1 MIEKDERFILAE
13 RYVEET
19 GVSVFLTGKAG
30 TGKTTFL
37 KEIVRQTSKRF
48 AVVAPTGVAAINA
61 GGVTIHSFFQLPL
74 CPYLPDVKEL
84 VTEYQMPE
92 RMRSLRKE
100 RVKILRTLDLLIIDE
115 ISMVRADI
123 LDAIDDIL
131 KRYRRNDKPFG
142 GVQVLMIGDIQQLPP
157 VVKESERPY
166 MEQVYSS
173 PFFFNSKVLQRLPY
187 VTIQLEKVHR
197 QSDRIFLDILN
208 EVRSGMP
215 SDAALNELNKRLDPG
230 FVPPEDERWIRLTTH
245 NAQADSV
252 NSAKMNALQ
261 TDEATF
267 EAQVEGIFPENAYP
281 AETQL
286 HLKEGAQVM
295 FVRNDT
301 SGEARYYNGKI
312 ATVEKVK
319 PQLIVK
325 DETGESIVVTTE
337 KWENIRYGLN
347 EETGEIEGIVDG
359 TFEQVPLRPAWAVT
373 IHKSQGLTF
382 DHVIIDAGAAFS
394 FGQVYVALS
403 RCRTLEGIVLTTPI
417 TRRCTFTSEEVAM
430 FESSRE
436 PAEEASLK
444 LPAMA
449 GEYFTSTLCDAFDLQ
464 RLRYLYNR
472 VNRIYQVNLS
482 NLYPD
487 QAGRFNTVGAGN
499 SDLAGV
505 LTEESGNKDRVTEAF
520 VGIRSL
526 SDTAQKFQKQ
536 LRYIAST
543 IHSGAV
549 EDFPLLK
556 ERVTKACEYFR
567 KELRPLASFA
577 APLTLIEIDDKE
589 VKKAFKSASEEFL
602 SELRF
607 RLALYET
614 VLSDGFSTKAFHKLK
629 TDNELAEERSLKAL
643 VRSLISP
650 QKKASDSEKSLRQAQ
665 RPEGQHNQRPE
676 RQSVGEPVEP
686 LALRQ
691 AQGPIAD
698 GEPVE
703 PSDLR
708 KAQGAIADGS
718 TSSPSTIQQAQGPDE
733 DQSTYTGSQHPELV
747 QALIDWRREKYQNE
761 NVPAYIILHQKTL
774 LAIAD
779 IAPTTKEELL
789 AVKGFG
795 KSKCDKYGDEILEI
809 VRKAIKTIS

>member
-1 MIEKDERFILAE
+1 MIEKDERFTLAE

-100 RVKILRTLDLLIIDE
+100 RVRILRTLDLLIIDE

-123 LDAIDDIL
+123 LDAIDDTL
-131 KRYRRNDKPFG
+131 KRYRRNDRPFG
-142 GVQVLMIGDIQQLPP
+142 GVQLLMIGDIQQLPP

-173 PFFFNSKVLQRLPY
+173 PFFFNSKVLQRLPF
-187 VTIQLEKVHR
+187 VTVELEKVHR
-197 QSDRIFLDILN
+197 QSDRLFLDILN

-215 SDAALNELNKRLDPG
+215 GDAALNELNKRLFPG
-230 FVPPEDERWIRLTTH
+230 FVPPEGERWIRLTTH

-252 NSAKMNALQ
+252 NEAKMNALE
-261 TDEATF
+261 TEEATF
-267 EAQVEGIFPENAYP
+267 EAQIEGIFPENAYP
-281 AETQL
+281 AETRL
-286 HLKEGAQVM
+286 RLREGAQVM

-301 SGEARYYNGKI
+301 SGEGRYYNGKI
-312 ATVEKVK
+312 ATVKKVK
-319 PQLIVK
+319 PALIVE
-325 DETGESIVVTTE
+325 DESGESIEVNTE
-337 KWENIRYGLN
+337 RWENIRYGLN
-347 EETGEIEGIVDG
+347 EESGEIEGIVEG

-382 DHVIIDAGAAFS
+382 DQVIIDAGAAFS

-403 RCRTLEGIVLTTPI
+403 RCRTLEGIILTTPI
-417 TRRCTFTSEEVAM
+417 TRRCTFTSDEVST

-436 PAEEASLK
+436 PAEEARLK

-449 GEYFTSTLCDAFDLQ
+449 NEYFTSTLCEAFDLQ

-499 SDLAGV
+499 AAQVGGMFDSSDG
-505 LTEESGNKDRVTEAF
+505 SGKSAPQPFE
-520 VGIRSL
+520 GIRSL

-536 LRYIAST
+536 IRYIAAS
-543 IHSGAV
+543 IHSGAPD
-549 EDFPLLK
+549 DFPLLR
-556 ERVTKACEYFR
+556 ERVTKACEYFTTQF
-567 KELRPLASFA
+567 RPLASFA
-577 APLTLIEIDDKE
+577 APLTLVEIDDKE
-589 VKKAFKSASEEFL
+589 VRKAFKAASEEFL
-602 SELRF
+602 AELRF
-607 RLALYET
+607 RMTLYET
-614 VLSDGFSTKAFHKLK
+614 ILSEGFSTKAYHKLK
-629 TDNELAEERSLKAL
+629 TDNELSDARSLKAL
-643 VRSLISP
+643 VRSLISTP
-650 QKKASDSEKSLRQAQ
+650 EKASASKESIQQAQ
-665 RPEGQHNQRPE
+665 RPDA
-676 RQSVGEPVEP
+676 VGEPVEP
-686 LALRQ
+686 SALRQ
-691 AQGPIAD
+691 VREPD
-698 GEPVE
+698 GE
-703 PSDLR
+703 S
-708 KAQGAIADGS
+708 A
-718 TSSPSTIQQAQGPDE
+718 
-733 DQSTYTGSQHPELV
+733 TYTGSIHPELA
-747 QALIDWRREKYQNE
+747 QALVDWRREKYQKD
-761 NVPAYIILHQKTL
+761 NVPAFMILHQKTL

-779 IAPTTKEELL
+779 LAPTTKEELL
-789 AVKGFG
+789 SVKGFG
-795 KSKCDKYGDEILEI
+795 KSKCEKYGEEILEI
-809 VRKAIKTIS
+809 IRTAMNNPSS

>member
-1 MIEKDERFILAE
+1 MIERDERFTLAE

-131 KRYRRNDKPFG
+131 KRYRRNDRPFG
-142 GVQVLMIGDIQQLPP
+142 GVQLLMIGDIQQLPP
-157 VVKESERPY
+157 VVRESERPF

-208 EVRSGMP
+208 EVRSGRP
-215 SDAALNELNKRLDPG
+215 SEWALSELNKRLDPG
-230 FVPPEDERWIRLTTH
+230 FVPPENERWIRLTTH

-252 NSAKMNALQ
+252 NEAKMNALK

-286 HLKEGAQVM
+286 RLRVGAQVM

-319 PQLIVK
+319 PQLIVQ
-325 DETGESIVVTTE
+325 DESGDRIEVTTE

-417 TRRCTFTSEEVAM
+417 TRRCTFTSEEVTA

-436 PAEEASLK
+436 PADEVRLK
-444 LPAMA
+444 LPAMSN
-449 GEYFTSTLCDAFDLQ
+449 EYFTSTLCDAFDLQ

-499 SDLAGV
+499 AAQVGGMFDSSDG
-505 LTEESGNKDRVTEAF
+505 SGKSAPQPFE
-520 VGIRSL
+520 GIRSL

-536 LRYIAST
+536 IRYIAAS
-543 IHSGAV
+543 IHSGAPD
-549 EDFPLLK
+549 DFPLLR

-567 KELRPLASFA
+567 KELKPLALFA
-577 APLTLIEIDDKE
+577 SPLTLIEIDDKE
-589 VKKAFKSASEEFL
+589 IKKAFKAAAEEFL

-607 RLALYET
+607 RLTLYET
-614 VLSDGFSTKAFHKLK
+614 ILSEGFSTKEYHKLK
-629 TDNELAEERSLKAL
+629 ADNELSEARSLKAL
-643 VRSLISP
+643 ARSF
-650 QKKASDSEKSLRQAQ
+650 SEAAGGSLRQAQ
-665 RPEGQHNQRPE
+665 RPEGTARQVQRPC
-676 RQSVGEPVEP
+676 
-686 LALRQ
+686 
-691 AQGPIAD
+691 AD
-698 GEPVE
+698 GETVE
-703 PSDLR
+703 PPIAKQTQKPADRQSQEESD
-708 KAQGAIADGS
+708 
-718 TSSPSTIQQAQGPDE
+718 
-733 DQSTYTGSQHPELV
+733 TYTGSLHPELI
-747 QALIDWRREKYQNE
+747 QALIDWRREKYQKD

-779 IAPTTKEELL
+779 LAPTTREELL
-789 AVKGFG
+789 TVKGFG
-795 KSKCDKYGDEILEI
+795 KSKCDKYGDEILDVI
-809 VRKAIKTIS
+809 RQGLKSK

>member
-1 MIEKDERFILAE
+1 MIEKDERFTLAE

-131 KRYRRNDKPFG
+131 KRYRRNDRPFG
-142 GVQVLMIGDIQQLPP
+142 GVQLLMIGDIQQLPP
-157 VVKESERPY
+157 VVRESERPF

-173 PFFFNSKVLQRLPY
+173 PFFFNSKVLRRLPY

-197 QSDRIFLDILN
+197 QSDRMFLDILN
-208 EVRSGMP
+208 EVRSGTP
-215 SDAALNELNKRLDPG
+215 SAAALYELNKRLDPE
-230 FVPPEDERWIRLTTH
+230 FVPPDGERWIRLTTH

-252 NSAKMNALQ
+252 NEAKMNALDG
-261 TDEATF
+261 DEATF
-267 EAQVEGIFPENAYP
+267 EAQIDGIFPENAYP

-286 HLKEGAQVM
+286 RLRVGAQVM

-301 SGEARYYNGKI
+301 SGESRYYNGKI
-312 ATVEKVK
+312 ATVKKVK
-319 PQLIVK
+319 PQLIVE
-325 DETGESIVVTTE
+325 DERGEEIEVGTE
-337 KWENIRYGLN
+337 RWENIRYGLN
-347 EETGEIEGIVDG
+347 EETNEIEGIVDG
-359 TFEQVPLRPAWAVT
+359 TFEQIPLRPAWAVT

-394 FGQVYVALS
+394 FGQVYVAFS
-403 RCRTLEGIVLTTPI
+403 RCRTLDGIVLTTPI
-417 TRRCTFTSEEVAM
+417 TRRCTFTSEEVSA
-430 FESSRE
+430 FESSQE
-436 PAEEASLK
+436 TAEEAKLK

-449 GEYFTSTLCDAFDLQ
+449 NEYFTSTLCDAFDLQ

-472 VNRIYQVNLS
+472 VNRVYQVNLS

-487 QAGRFNTVGAGN
+487 QASRFNTVGAGR
-499 SDLAGV
+499 SDLTDKG
-505 LTEESGNKDRVTEAF
+505 EPFS
-520 VGIRSL
+520 GIRSL

-536 LRYIAST
+536 LRYIASQ
-543 IHSGAV
+543 IHSGAP
-549 EDFPLLK
+549 EDFPLLR
-556 ERVTKACEYFR
+556 ERITKACEYFTAQ
-567 KELRPLASFA
+567 LRPLAAFV

-589 VKKAFKSASEEFL
+589 TKKAFKAASEEFL

-607 RLALYET
+607 RLSLYET
-614 VLSDGFSTKAFHKLK
+614 ILADGFSTKSYHKLK
-629 TDNELAEERSLKAL
+629 TDNELSDERSLKSLA
-643 VRSLISP
+643 RSLT
-650 QKKASDSEKSLRQAQ
+650 QKTTVSE
-665 RPEGQHNQRPE
+665 PDP
-676 RQSVGEPVEP
+676 
-686 LALRQ
+686 ALRQ
-691 AQGPIAD
+691 AQGPNDTVQGPTKTVGEPAEPLSRRQTQGSTRPD

-703 PSDLR
+703 PSALR
-708 KAQGAIADGS
+708 QVQEPEEA
-718 TSSPSTIQQAQGPDE
+718 
-733 DQSTYTGSQHPELV
+733 TYTGSLHPELV
-747 QALIDWRREKYQNE
+747 QALIDWRRERYTKD
-761 NVPAYIILHQKTL
+761 NVPAYVILHQKTL

-779 IAPTTKEELL
+779 IAPATKEELL
-789 AVKGFG
+789 TIKGFG
-795 KSKCDKYGDEILEI
+795 KSKCDKYGDEILDVI
-809 VRKAIKTIS
+809 RKSCSAGH

>member
-1 MIEKDERFILAE
+1 MIEKDERFTLAE

-100 RVKILRTLDLLIIDE
+100 RVRILRTLDLLIIDE

-123 LDAIDDIL
+123 LDAIDDTL
-131 KRYRRNDKPFG
+131 KRYRRNDRPFG
-142 GVQVLMIGDIQQLPP
+142 GVQLLMIGDIQQLPP

-215 SDAALNELNKRLDPG
+215 GDAALNELNKRLFPG

-252 NSAKMNALQ
+252 NEAKMNALE
-261 TDEATF
+261 TEEATF
-267 EAQVEGIFPENAYP
+267 EAQIEGIFPENAYP
-281 AETQL
+281 AETRL
-286 HLKEGAQVM
+286 RLREGAQVM

-301 SGEARYYNGKI
+301 SGEGRYYNGKI
-312 ATVEKVK
+312 ATVKKVK
-319 PQLIVK
+319 PALIVE
-325 DETGESIVVTTE
+325 DESGESIEVNTE
-337 KWENIRYGLN
+337 RWENIRYGLN
-347 EETGEIEGIVDG
+347 EESGEIEGIVEG

-382 DHVIIDAGAAFS
+382 DQVIIDAGAAFS

-403 RCRTLEGIVLTTPI
+403 RCRTLEGIILTTPI
-417 TRRCTFTSEEVAM
+417 TRRCTFTSDEVST

-436 PAEEASLK
+436 PVEEARLK

-449 GEYFTSTLCDAFDLQ
+449 NEYFTSTLCDAFDLQ

-499 SDLAGV
+499 AAQVGGMFDSSDG
-505 LTEESGNKDRVTEAF
+505 SGKSAPQPFE
-520 VGIRSL
+520 GIRSL

-536 LRYIAST
+536 IRYIAAS
-543 IHSGAV
+543 IHSGAPD
-549 EDFPLLK
+549 DFPLLR

-577 APLTLIEIDDKE
+577 APLTLVEIDDKE
-589 VKKAFKSASEEFL
+589 VKKAFKAAAEEFL
-602 SELRF
+602 GELRF
-607 RLALYET
+607 RLTLFET
-614 VLSDGFSTKAFHKLK
+614 VLSEGFSTKEYHKLK
-629 TDNELAEERSLKAL
+629 ADNELSEARSLKAL
-643 VRSLISP
+643 ARSF
-650 QKKASDSEKSLRQAQ
+650 SEAAGGSLRQAQ
-665 RPEGQHNQRPE
+665 RPD
-676 RQSVGEPVEP
+676 
-686 LALRQ
+686 
-691 AQGPIAD
+691 AD

-703 PSDLR
+703 PSIA
-708 KAQGAIADGS
+708 KQTQKPADG
-718 TSSPSTIQQAQGPDE
+718 
-733 DQSTYTGSQHPELV
+733 QSQESDTYTGSLHPELI
-747 QALIDWRREKYQNE
+747 QALIDWRREKYQKD

-779 IAPTTKEELL
+779 LAPTTKEELL
-789 AVKGFG
+789 TVKGFG
-795 KSKCDKYGDEILEI
+795 KSKCDRYGDEILEVVQKGLKKI
-809 VRKAIKTIS
+809 

>member
-1 MIEKDERFILAE
+1 MIEKDERFTLAE

-123 LDAIDDIL
+123 MDAIDDIL
-131 KRYRRNDKPFG
+131 RRYRRNDRPFG
-142 GVQVLMIGDIQQLPP
+142 GVQLLMIGDIQQLPP
-157 VVKESERPY
+157 VVKESEKPY

-197 QSDRIFLDILN
+197 QSDKIFLDILN

-215 SDAALNELNKRLDPG
+215 SEAALQELNKRLNPR
-230 FVPPEDERWIRLTTH
+230 FMPPEDERWIRLTTH

-252 NSAKMNALQ
+252 NEAKMNALQ
-261 TDEATF
+261 TDEAAF

-281 AETQL
+281 AETRL
-286 HLKEGAQVM
+286 RLKEGAQVM

-325 DETGESIVVTTE
+325 DEAGESIVVTTE

-417 TRRCTFTSEEVAM
+417 TRRCTFTSEEVSA

-436 PAEEASLK
+436 PVTETSLK

-449 GEYFTSTLCDAFDLQ
+449 KEYFTSTLCDAFDLQ

-487 QAGRFNTVGAGN
+487 QADRFNTVGAGN
-499 SDLAGV
+499 SALTGLLAG
-505 LTEESGNKDRVTEAF
+505 ESGNNNESAPKTF

-536 LRYIAST
+536 LRHIAST
-543 IHSGAV
+543 IHSGAA
-549 EDFPLLK
+549 EDSPLLR
-556 ERVTKACEYFR
+556 ERVAKACEYFR
-567 KELRPLASFA
+567 KELKPLASFA

-589 VKKAFKSASEEFL
+589 VKKTFKAAAEEFL

-607 RLALYET
+607 HLTLYGTILA
-614 VLSDGFSTKAFHKLK
+614 DGFSTKAYHKLK
-629 TDNELAEERSLKAL
+629 TDNELSDAKSLKTLA
-643 VRSLISP
+643 RSF
-650 QKKASDSEKSLRQAQ
+650 SETSAGTLRQAQ
-665 RPEGQHNQRPE
+665 RPDE
-676 RQSVGEPVEP
+676 
-686 LALRQ
+686 
-691 AQGPIAD
+691 
-698 GEPVE
+698 
-703 PSDLR
+703 SDTYS
-708 KAQGAIADGS
+708 GS
-718 TSSPSTIQQAQGPDE
+718 I
-733 DQSTYTGSQHPELV
+733 HPELA
-747 QALIDWRREKYQNE
+747 QALVDWRREKYKKD
-761 NVPAYIILHQKTL
+761 NVPAYVILHQKTL

-795 KSKCDKYGDEILEI
+795 KSKCEIYGDEILEI
-809 VRKAIKTIS
+809 VRKTTETAS

>member
-1 MIEKDERFILAE
+1 MIEKDERFTLAE

-131 KRYRRNDKPFG
+131 KRYRRNDRPFG
-142 GVQVLMIGDIQQLPP
+142 GVQLLMIGDIQQLPP
-157 VVKESERPY
+157 VVRESERPF

-208 EVRSGMP
+208 EVRSGRP
-215 SDAALNELNKRLDPG
+215 SEWALSELNKRLDPG
-230 FVPPEDERWIRLTTH
+230 FVPPENERWIRLTTH

-252 NSAKMNALQ
+252 NEAKMNALK

-267 EAQVEGIFPENAYP
+267 EAQIEGIFPENAYP

-286 HLKEGAQVM
+286 RLRVGAQVM

-325 DETGESIVVTTE
+325 DESGDRIEVTTE

-347 EETGEIEGIVDG
+347 EETGEIEGIVEG

-417 TRRCTFTSEEVAM
+417 TRRCTFTSEEVTA

-436 PAEEASLK
+436 PADEVRLK
-444 LPAMA
+444 LPAMSN
-449 GEYFTSTLCDAFDLQ
+449 EYFTSTLCDAFDLQ

-487 QAGRFNTVGAGN
+487 QAGRFNTVGAGM
-499 SDLAGV
+499 SDQIGE
-505 LTEESGNKDRVTEAF
+505 TESQQSSEASGKDNPKTFA
-520 VGIRSL
+520 GIRSL
-526 SDTAQKFQKQ
+526 SDTAQRFQKQ
-536 LRYIAST
+536 LRYIAAS
-543 IHSGAV
+543 IHSGAP
-549 EDFPLLK
+549 EDLPLLR

-577 APLTLIEIDDKE
+577 APLTLVEIDDKE
-589 VKKAFKSASEEFL
+589 VKKAFKAAAEEFL
-602 SELRF
+602 NELRF
-607 RLALYET
+607 RLTLYET
-614 VLSDGFSTKAFHKLK
+614 VLSEGFSTKAYHKLK
-629 TDNELAEERSLKAL
+629 TDNELSEARSLKAL
-643 VRSLISP
+643 ARSF
-650 QKKASDSEKSLRQAQ
+650 SETTGGSLRQAQ
-665 RPEGQHNQRPE
+665 RPEGQTGDAQQHSSKSSAPQTQR
-676 RQSVGEPVEP
+676 SD
-686 LALRQ
+686 
-691 AQGPIAD
+691 AD

-703 PSDLR
+703 PPVRGQTQKPADRQSQESD
-708 KAQGAIADGS
+708 
-718 TSSPSTIQQAQGPDE
+718 
-733 DQSTYTGSQHPELV
+733 TYTGSLHPELV
-747 QALIDWRREKYQNE
+747 QALIDWRREKYQKD

-779 IAPTTKEELL
+779 LAPTTREELL
-789 AVKGFG
+789 TVKGFG
-795 KSKCDKYGDEILEI
+795 KSKCEKYGEEILEVVQKGLKKI
-809 VRKAIKTIS
+809 

>member
-1 MIEKDERFILAE
+1 MIEKDERFTLAE

-100 RVKILRTLDLLIIDE
+100 RVRILRTLDLLIIDE

-123 LDAIDDIL
+123 LDAIDDTL
-131 KRYRRNDKPFG
+131 KRYRRNDRPFG
-142 GVQVLMIGDIQQLPP
+142 GVQLLMIGDIQQLPP

-173 PFFFNSKVLQRLPY
+173 PFFFNSKVLQRLPF
-187 VTIQLEKVHR
+187 VTVELEKVHR
-197 QSDRIFLDILN
+197 QSDRLFLDILN

-215 SDAALNELNKRLDPG
+215 GDAALNELNKRLFPG

-252 NSAKMNALQ
+252 NEAKMNALE
-261 TDEATF
+261 TEEATF
-267 EAQVEGIFPENAYP
+267 EAQIEGIFPENAYP

-286 HLKEGAQVM
+286 RLRVGAQVM

-312 ATVEKVK
+312 ATVKKVK
-319 PQLIVK
+319 PALIVE
-325 DETGESIVVTTE
+325 DESGESIEVNTE
-337 KWENIRYGLN
+337 RWENIRYGLN
-347 EETGEIEGIVDG
+347 EESGEIEGIVEG

-382 DHVIIDAGAAFS
+382 DQVIIDAGAAFS

-403 RCRTLEGIVLTTPI
+403 RCRTLEGIILTTPI
-417 TRRCTFTSEEVAM
+417 TRRCTFTSDEVST

-436 PAEEASLK
+436 PAEEARLK

-449 GEYFTSTLCDAFDLQ
+449 NEYFTSTLCEAFDLQ

-499 SDLAGV
+499 AAQVGGMFDSSDG
-505 LTEESGNKDRVTEAF
+505 SGKSAPQPFE
-520 VGIRSL
+520 GIRSL

-536 LRYIAST
+536 LRYITST
-543 IHSGAV
+543 IHSGAPD
-549 EDFPLLK
+549 DFPLLR
-556 ERVTKACEYFR
+556 ERVTKACEYFTTQF
-567 KELRPLASFA
+567 RPLASFA
-577 APLTLIEIDDKE
+577 APLTLVEIDDKE
-589 VKKAFKSASEEFL
+589 VRKAFKAASEEFL
-602 SELRF
+602 AELRF
-607 RLALYET
+607 RMTLYET
-614 VLSDGFSTKAFHKLK
+614 ILSEGFSTKAYHKLK
-629 TDNELAEERSLKAL
+629 TDNELSDARSLKAL
-643 VRSLISP
+643 VRSLISTP
-650 QKKASDSEKSLRQAQ
+650 EKASASKESIQQAQ
-665 RPEGQHNQRPE
+665 RPDA
-676 RQSVGEPVEP
+676 VGEPVEP
-686 LALRQ
+686 SALRQ
-691 AQGPIAD
+691 VREPD
-698 GEPVE
+698 GE
-703 PSDLR
+703 S
-708 KAQGAIADGS
+708 A
-718 TSSPSTIQQAQGPDE
+718 
-733 DQSTYTGSQHPELV
+733 TYTGSIHPELA
-747 QALIDWRREKYQNE
+747 QALVDWRREKYQKD
-761 NVPAYIILHQKTL
+761 NVPAFMILHQKTL

-779 IAPTTKEELL
+779 LAPTTKEELL
-789 AVKGFG
+789 SVKGFG
-795 KSKCDKYGDEILEI
+795 KSKCEKYGEEILEI
-809 VRKAIKTIS
+809 IRTAMNNPSS

>member
-1 MIEKDERFILAE
+1 MIEKDERFKLAE

-100 RVKILRTLDLLIIDE
+100 RVRILRTLDLLIIDE

-123 LDAIDDIL
+123 LDAIDDTL
-131 KRYRRNDKPFG
+131 KRYRRNDRPFG
-142 GVQVLMIGDIQQLPP
+142 GVQLLMIGDIQQLPP

-173 PFFFNSKVLQRLPY
+173 PFFFNSKVLQRLPF
-187 VTIQLEKVHR
+187 VTVELEKVHR
-197 QSDRIFLDILN
+197 QSDRLFLDILN

-215 SDAALNELNKRLDPG
+215 GDAALNELNKRLFPG

-252 NSAKMNALQ
+252 NEAKMNALE
-261 TDEATF
+261 TEEATF
-267 EAQVEGIFPENAYP
+267 EAQIEGIFPENAYP

-286 HLKEGAQVM
+286 RLRVGAQVM

-312 ATVEKVK
+312 ATVKKVK
-319 PQLIVK
+319 PALIVE
-325 DETGESIVVTTE
+325 DESGESIEVNTE
-337 KWENIRYGLN
+337 RWENIRYGLN
-347 EETGEIEGIVDG
+347 EESGEIEGIVEG

-382 DHVIIDAGAAFS
+382 DQVIIDAGAAFS

-403 RCRTLEGIVLTTPI
+403 RCRTLEGIILTTPI
-417 TRRCTFTSEEVAM
+417 TRRCTFTSDEVST

-436 PAEEASLK
+436 PAEEARLK

-449 GEYFTSTLCDAFDLQ
+449 NEYFTSTLCDAFDLQ

-499 SDLAGV
+499 AAQVGGMFDSSDG
-505 LTEESGNKDRVTEAF
+505 SGKSAPQPFE
-520 VGIRSL
+520 GIRSL

-536 LRYIAST
+536 IRYIAAS
-543 IHSGAV
+543 IHSGAPD
-549 EDFPLLK
+549 DFPLLR
-556 ERVTKACEYFR
+556 ERVTKACEYFTTQF
-567 KELRPLASFA
+567 RPLASFA
-577 APLTLIEIDDKE
+577 APLTLVEIDDKE
-589 VKKAFKSASEEFL
+589 VRKAFKAASEEFL
-602 SELRF
+602 AELRF
-607 RLALYET
+607 RMTLYET
-614 VLSDGFSTKAFHKLK
+614 ILSEGFSTKAYHKLK
-629 TDNELAEERSLKAL
+629 TDNELSDARSLKAL
-643 VRSLISP
+643 VRSLISTP
-650 QKKASDSEKSLRQAQ
+650 EKASASNESIQQAQ
-665 RPEGQHNQRPE
+665 RPDA
-676 RQSVGEPVEP
+676 VGEPVEP
-686 LALRQ
+686 SALRQ
-691 AQGPIAD
+691 VREPG
-698 GEPVE
+698 GE
-703 PSDLR
+703 S
-708 KAQGAIADGS
+708 A
-718 TSSPSTIQQAQGPDE
+718 
-733 DQSTYTGSQHPELV
+733 TYTGSIHPELA
-747 QALIDWRREKYQNE
+747 QALVDWRREKYQKD
-761 NVPAYIILHQKTL
+761 NVPAFMILHQKTL

-779 IAPTTKEELL
+779 LAPTTKEELL
-789 AVKGFG
+789 SVKGFG
-795 KSKCDKYGDEILEI
+795 KSKCEKYGEEILEI
-809 VRKAIKTIS
+809 IRTAMNNPSS

>member
-1 MIEKDERFILAE
+1 MIERDERFTLAE

-131 KRYRRNDKPFG
+131 KRYRRNDRPFG
-142 GVQVLMIGDIQQLPP
+142 GVQLLMIGDIQQLPP
-157 VVKESERPY
+157 VVRESERPF

-208 EVRSGMP
+208 EVRSGRP
-215 SDAALNELNKRLDPG
+215 SEWALSELNKRLDPG
-230 FVPPEDERWIRLTTH
+230 FVPPENERWIRLTTH

-252 NSAKMNALQ
+252 NEAKMNALK

-286 HLKEGAQVM
+286 RLRVGAQVM

-325 DETGESIVVTTE
+325 DESGDRIEVTTE

-417 TRRCTFTSEEVAM
+417 TQRCTFTSEEVTA

-436 PAEEASLK
+436 PADEVRLK
-444 LPAMA
+444 LPSMSN
-449 GEYFTSTLCDAFDLQ
+449 EYFTSTLCDAFDLQ

-487 QAGRFNTVGAGN
+487 QACRFNTVGAGI
-499 SDLAGV
+499 SEPVGETAPQQD
-505 LTEESGNKDRVTEAF
+505 SGKDNQKTFA
-520 VGIRSL
+520 GIRSL

-536 LRYIAST
+536 IRYIAAS
-543 IHSGAV
+543 IHSGAPD
-549 EDFPLLK
+549 DFPLLR

-567 KELRPLASFA
+567 EELKPLALFA
-577 APLTLIEIDDKE
+577 SPLTLIEIDDKE
-589 VKKAFKSASEEFL
+589 IKKTFKAAAEEFL

-607 RLALYET
+607 RLTLYET
-614 VLSDGFSTKAFHKLK
+614 ILSEGFSTKEYHKLK
-629 TDNELAEERSLKAL
+629 ADNELSDERSLKAL

-650 QKKASDSEKSLRQAQ
+650 QVKSSASETSPRQVQRPEGTARQAQ
-665 RPEGQHNQRPE
+665 RPNADDELVEPPIAKQTQKPAD
-676 RQSVGEPVEP
+676 RQSQEE
-686 LALRQ
+686 
-691 AQGPIAD
+691 
-698 GEPVE
+698 
-703 PSDLR
+703 SD
-708 KAQGAIADGS
+708 A
-718 TSSPSTIQQAQGPDE
+718 
-733 DQSTYTGSQHPELV
+733 YTGSLHPELI
-747 QALIDWRREKYQNE
+747 QALIDWRREKYQKG

-779 IAPTTKEELL
+779 LAPTTKEELL
-789 AVKGFG
+789 TVKGFG
-795 KSKCDKYGDEILEI
+795 KSKCDRYGDEILDVI
-809 VRKAIKTIS
+809 RQSLKNK

>member
-1 MIEKDERFILAE
+1 MIEKDERFTLAE

-30 TGKTTFL
+30 TGKTTCL

-100 RVKILRTLDLLIIDE
+100 RVRILRTLDLLIIDE

-123 LDAIDDIL
+123 LDAIDDTL
-131 KRYRRNDKPFG
+131 KRYRRNDRPFG
-142 GVQVLMIGDIQQLPP
+142 GVQLLMIGDIQQLPP

-173 PFFFNSKVLQRLPY
+173 PFFFNSKILQRLSF
-187 VTIQLEKVHR
+187 VTVELEKVHR
-197 QSDRIFLDILN
+197 QSDRLFLDILN

-215 SDAALNELNKRLDPG
+215 GDAALNELNKRLFPG

-252 NSAKMNALQ
+252 NEAKMNALE
-261 TDEATF
+261 TEEATF
-267 EAQVEGIFPENAYP
+267 EAQIEGIFPENAYP
-281 AETQL
+281 AETRL
-286 HLKEGAQVM
+286 RLREGAQVM

-301 SGEARYYNGKI
+301 SGEGRYYNGKI
-312 ATVEKVK
+312 ATVKKVK
-319 PQLIVK
+319 PALIVE
-325 DETGESIVVTTE
+325 DESGESIEVNTE
-337 KWENIRYGLN
+337 RWENIRYGLN
-347 EETGEIEGIVDG
+347 EESGEIEGIVEG

-382 DHVIIDAGAAFS
+382 DQVIIDAGAAFS

-403 RCRTLEGIVLTTPI
+403 RCRTLEGIILTTPI
-417 TRRCTFTSEEVAM
+417 TRRCTFTSDEVST

-436 PAEEASLK
+436 PAEEARLK

-449 GEYFTSTLCDAFDLQ
+449 NEYFTSTLCDAFDLQ

-482 NLYPD
+482 NLYPN

-499 SDLAGV
+499 AAQVGGMFDSSDG
-505 LTEESGNKDRVTEAF
+505 SGKSAPQPFE
-520 VGIRSL
+520 GIRSL

-536 LRYIAST
+536 LRYITST
-543 IHSGAV
+543 IHSGTAEEV
-549 EDFPLLK
+549 PLLRD
-556 ERVTKACEYFR
+556 RVTKACEYFTTQF
-567 KELRPLASFA
+567 RPLASFA
-577 APLTLIEIDDKE
+577 APLTLVEIDDKE
-589 VKKAFKSASEEFL
+589 VRKAFKAASEEFL
-602 SELRF
+602 AELRF
-607 RLALYET
+607 RMTLYET
-614 VLSDGFSTKAFHKLK
+614 ILSEGFSTKAYHKLN
-629 TDNELAEERSLKAL
+629 TDNELSDARSLKAL
-643 VRSLISP
+643 VRSLISTP
-650 QKKASDSEKSLRQAQ
+650 EKASASKESIQQAQ
-665 RPEGQHNQRPE
+665 RPDA
-676 RQSVGEPVEP
+676 VGEPVEP
-686 LALRQ
+686 SALRQ
-691 AQGPIAD
+691 VREPG
-698 GEPVE
+698 GE
-703 PSDLR
+703 S
-708 KAQGAIADGS
+708 A
-718 TSSPSTIQQAQGPDE
+718 
-733 DQSTYTGSQHPELV
+733 TYTGSIHPELA
-747 QALIDWRREKYQNE
+747 QAIVDWRREKYQKD
-761 NVPAYIILHQKTL
+761 NVPAFMILHQKTL

-779 IAPTTKEELL
+779 LAPTTKEDLL
-789 AVKGFG
+789 SVKGFG
-795 KSKCDKYGDEILEI
+795 KSKCEKYGEEILEI
-809 VRKAIKTIS
+809 IRTAMNNPSS

>member
-1 MIEKDERFILAE
+1 MIERDERFTLAE

-131 KRYRRNDKPFG
+131 KRYRRNDRPFG
-142 GVQVLMIGDIQQLPP
+142 GVQLLMIGDIQQLPP
-157 VVKESERPY
+157 VVRESERPF

-208 EVRSGMP
+208 EVRSGRP
-215 SDAALNELNKRLDPG
+215 SEWALSELNKRLDPG
-230 FVPPEDERWIRLTTH
+230 FVPPENERWIRLTTH

-252 NSAKMNALQ
+252 NEAKMNALK

-286 HLKEGAQVM
+286 RLRVGAQVM

-325 DETGESIVVTTE
+325 DESGDRIEVTTE

-417 TRRCTFTSEEVAM
+417 TRRCTFTSEEVTA

-436 PAEEASLK
+436 PADEVRLK
-444 LPAMA
+444 LPAMSN
-449 GEYFTSTLCDAFDLQ
+449 EYFTSTLCDAFDLQ

-487 QAGRFNTVGAGN
+487 QAGRFNKVGAGM
-499 SDLAGV
+499 SGQIGE
-505 LTEESGNKDRVTEAF
+505 TESQQSSEASGKDNPKTF
-520 VGIRSL
+520 TGIRSL

-536 LRYIAST
+536 IRYIAAS
-543 IHSGAV
+543 IHSGAP
-549 EDFPLLK
+549 EDLPLLR
-556 ERVTKACEYFR
+556 ERITKACEYFR
-567 KELRPLASFA
+567 KELKPLALFA

-589 VKKAFKSASEEFL
+589 IKKAFKAAAEEFL

-607 RLALYET
+607 RLTLCET
-614 VLSDGFSTKAFHKLK
+614 ILSEGFSTKEYHKLK
-629 TDNELAEERSLKAL
+629 ADNELSEARSLKAL
-643 VRSLISP
+643 ARSFSE
-650 QKKASDSEKSLRQAQ
+650 ASGGSRRQAQ
-665 RPEGQHNQRPE
+665 RPEGQTGDAQQHSSKSSAPQTQRPD
-676 RQSVGEPVEP
+676 
-686 LALRQ
+686 
-691 AQGPIAD
+691 AD

-703 PSDLR
+703 PSAPR
-708 KAQGAIADGS
+708 QV
-718 TSSPSTIQQAQGPDE
+718 QGPNGE
-733 DQSTYTGSQHPELV
+733 PATYTGSLHPELV
-747 QALIDWRREKYQNE
+747 QALIDWRREKYQKD

-779 IAPTTKEELL
+779 LAPTTKEELL
-789 AVKGFG
+789 TVKGFG
-795 KSKCDKYGDEILEI
+795 KSKCDKYGDEILDVI
-809 VRKAIKTIS
+809 RQGLKNK

>member
-1 MIEKDERFILAE
+1 MIEKDERFTLAE

-100 RVKILRTLDLLIIDE
+100 RVRILRTLDLLIIDE

-123 LDAIDDIL
+123 LDAIDDML
-131 KRYRRNDKPFG
+131 KRYRRNDRPFG
-142 GVQVLMIGDIQQLPP
+142 GVQLLMIGDIQQLPP

-173 PFFFNSKVLQRLPY
+173 PFFFNSKVLQRLSF
-187 VTIQLEKVHR
+187 VTVELEKVHR
-197 QSDRIFLDILN
+197 QSDRLFLDILN

-215 SDAALNELNKRLDPG
+215 GDAALNELNKRLFPG

-252 NSAKMNALQ
+252 NEAKMNALE
-261 TDEATF
+261 TEEATF
-267 EAQVEGIFPENAYP
+267 EAQIEGIFPENAYP
-281 AETQL
+281 AETRL
-286 HLKEGAQVM
+286 RLREGAQVM

-301 SGEARYYNGKI
+301 SGEGRYYNGKI
-312 ATVEKVK
+312 ATVKKVK
-319 PQLIVK
+319 PALIVE
-325 DETGESIVVTTE
+325 DESGESIEVNTE
-337 KWENIRYGLN
+337 RWENIRYGLN
-347 EETGEIEGIVDG
+347 EESGEIEGIVEG

-382 DHVIIDAGAAFS
+382 DQVIIDAGAAFS

-403 RCRTLEGIVLTTPI
+403 RCRTLEGIILTTPI
-417 TRRCTFTSEEVAM
+417 TRRCTFTSDEVST

-436 PAEEASLK
+436 PAEEARLK

-449 GEYFTSTLCDAFDLQ
+449 NEYFTSTLCDAFDLQ

-499 SDLAGV
+499 AAQVGGMFDSSDG
-505 LTEESGNKDRVTEAF
+505 SGKSAPQPFE
-520 VGIRSL
+520 GIRSL

-536 LRYIAST
+536 LRYITST
-543 IHSGAV
+543 IHSGAPD
-549 EDFPLLK
+549 DFPLLR
-556 ERVTKACEYFR
+556 ERVTKACEYFTTQF
-567 KELRPLASFA
+567 RPLASFA
-577 APLTLIEIDDKE
+577 APLTLVEIDDKE
-589 VKKAFKSASEEFL
+589 VRKAFKAASEEFL
-602 SELRF
+602 AELRF
-607 RLALYET
+607 RMILYET
-614 VLSDGFSTKAFHKLK
+614 ILSEGFSTKAYHKLK
-629 TDNELAEERSLKAL
+629 TDNELSDARSLKAL
-643 VRSLISP
+643 VRSLISTP
-650 QKKASDSEKSLRQAQ
+650 EKASASNESIQQAQ
-665 RPEGQHNQRPE
+665 RPDA
-676 RQSVGEPVEP
+676 VGEPVEP
-686 LALRQ
+686 SALRQ
-691 AQGPIAD
+691 VREPG
-698 GEPVE
+698 GE
-703 PSDLR
+703 S
-708 KAQGAIADGS
+708 A
-718 TSSPSTIQQAQGPDE
+718 
-733 DQSTYTGSQHPELV
+733 TYTGSIHPELA
-747 QALIDWRREKYQNE
+747 QALVDWRREKYQKD
-761 NVPAYIILHQKTL
+761 NVPAFMILHQKTL

-779 IAPTTKEELL
+779 LAPTTKEELL
-789 AVKGFG
+789 SVKGFG
-795 KSKCDKYGDEILEI
+795 KSKCEKYGEEILEI
-809 VRKAIKTIS
+809 IRTAMNNPSS

>member
-1 MIEKDERFILAE
+1 MIEKDERFTLAE

-37 KEIVRQTSKRF
+37 KEIIRQTSKRF

-131 KRYRRNDKPFG
+131 KRYRRNDRPFG
-142 GVQVLMIGDIQQLPP
+142 GVQLLMIGDIQQLPP
-157 VVKESERPY
+157 VVRESERPF

-197 QSDRIFLDILN
+197 QSDILFLDILN

-215 SDAALNELNKRLDPG
+215 SEAALQELNKRLNPG

-252 NSAKMNALQ
+252 NEAKMNALE

-286 HLKEGAQVM
+286 RLRVGAQVM

-347 EETGEIEGIVDG
+347 EESGEIEGIVDG

-382 DHVIIDAGAAFS
+382 DHVIIDAGSAFS

-417 TRRCTFTSEEVAM
+417 TRRCTFTSEEVSA

-436 PAEEASLK
+436 PADEVRLK
-444 LPAMA
+444 LSAMSN
-449 GEYFTSTLCDAFDLQ
+449 EYFTSTLCDAFDLQ

-487 QAGRFNTVGAGN
+487 QADRFNKVGAGM
-499 SDLAGV
+499 SDQIGE
-505 LTEESGNKDRVTEAF
+505 TESQQSSEASGKDSQKTFA
-520 VGIRSL
+520 GIRSL

-536 LRYIAST
+536 IRYIAAS
-543 IHSGAV
+543 IHSGAPD
-549 EDFPLLK
+549 DFPLLR

-567 KELRPLASFA
+567 KELKPLALFA

-589 VKKAFKSASEEFL
+589 VKKAFKAAAEEFL
-602 SELRF
+602 NELRF
-607 RLALYET
+607 RLTLYET
-614 VLSDGFSTKAFHKLK
+614 ILSEEFSTKAYHKLK
-629 TDNELAEERSLKAL
+629 TDNELSDERSLKAL

-650 QKKASDSEKSLRQAQ
+650 QVKSSASETSPRQVQ
-665 RPEGQHNQRPE
+665 RPEGTARQGKRPC
-676 RQSVGEPVEP
+676 
-686 LALRQ
+686 
-691 AQGPIAD
+691 AD
-698 GEPVE
+698 GKPVE
-703 PSDLR
+703 PSATTQTQ
-708 KAQGAIADGS
+708 KPADG
-718 TSSPSTIQQAQGPDE
+718 
-733 DQSTYTGSQHPELV
+733 QSQESGTYTGSAHPELV
-747 QALIDWRREKYQNE
+747 QALIDWRREKYQKD

-779 IAPTTKEELL
+779 LAPTTREELL
-789 AVKGFG
+789 CVKGFG

-809 VRKAIKTIS
+809 VRKTISDDKT

>member
-1 MIEKDERFILAE
+1 MIEKDERFTLAE

-100 RVKILRTLDLLIIDE
+100 RVRILRTLDLLIIDE

-123 LDAIDDIL
+123 LDAIDDTL
-131 KRYRRNDKPFG
+131 KRYRRNDRPFG
-142 GVQVLMIGDIQQLPP
+142 GVQLLMIGDIQQLPP
-157 VVKESERPY
+157 VVKESERPF

-215 SDAALNELNKRLDPG
+215 GDAALNELNKRLFPG

-252 NSAKMNALQ
+252 NEAKMNALE
-261 TDEATF
+261 TEEATF
-267 EAQVEGIFPENAYP
+267 EAQIEGIFPENAYP
-281 AETQL
+281 AETRL
-286 HLKEGAQVM
+286 RLREGAQVM

-301 SGEARYYNGKI
+301 SGEGRYYNGKI
-312 ATVEKVK
+312 ATVKKVK
-319 PQLIVK
+319 PALIVE
-325 DETGESIVVTTE
+325 DESGESIEVNTE
-337 KWENIRYGLN
+337 RWENIRYGLN
-347 EETGEIEGIVDG
+347 EESGEIEGIVEG

-417 TRRCTFTSEEVAM
+417 TRRCTFTSEEVTA

-436 PAEEASLK
+436 PADEVRLK
-444 LPAMA
+444 LPAMSN
-449 GEYFTSTLCDAFDLQ
+449 EYFTSTLCDAFDLQ

-499 SDLAGV
+499 AAQVGGMFDSSDG
-505 LTEESGNKDRVTEAF
+505 SGKSAPQPFE
-520 VGIRSL
+520 GIRSL

-536 LRYIAST
+536 LRYITAS
-543 IHSGAV
+543 IHSGAPD
-549 EDFPLLK
+549 DFPLLR
-556 ERVTKACEYFR
+556 ERVTKACEYFSTQF
-567 KELRPLASFA
+567 RPLASFA
-577 APLTLIEIDDKE
+577 APLTLVEIDDKE
-589 VKKAFKSASEEFL
+589 VRKAFKAASEEFL
-602 SELRF
+602 AELRF
-607 RLALYET
+607 RMTLYET
-614 VLSDGFSTKAFHKLK
+614 ILSEGFSTKAYHKLK
-629 TDNELAEERSLKAL
+629 TDNELSDARSLKAL
-643 VRSLISP
+643 VRSLISTP
-650 QKKASDSEKSLRQAQ
+650 EKASASKESIQQAQ
-665 RPEGQHNQRPE
+665 RPDA
-676 RQSVGEPVEP
+676 VGEPVEP
-686 LALRQ
+686 STLRQ
-691 AQGPIAD
+691 VREPD
-698 GEPVE
+698 GE
-703 PSDLR
+703 S
-708 KAQGAIADGS
+708 A
-718 TSSPSTIQQAQGPDE
+718 
-733 DQSTYTGSQHPELV
+733 TYTGSIHPELA
-747 QALIDWRREKYQNE
+747 QALVEWRREKYQKD
-761 NVPAYIILHQKTL
+761 NVPAFMILHQKTL

-779 IAPTTKEELL
+779 LAPTTKEELL
-789 AVKGFG
+789 SVKGFG
-795 KSKCDKYGDEILEI
+795 KSKCEKYGEEILEI
-809 VRKAIKTIS
+809 IRTAMNNPGS

>member
-1 MIEKDERFILAE
+1 MIEKDERFTLAE

-100 RVKILRTLDLLIIDE
+100 RVRILRTLDLLIIDE

-123 LDAIDDIL
+123 LDAIDDTL
-131 KRYRRNDKPFG
+131 KRYRRNDRPFG
-142 GVQVLMIGDIQQLPP
+142 GVQLLMIGDIQQLPP

-173 PFFFNSKVLQRLPY
+173 PFFFNSKVLQRLPF
-187 VTIQLEKVHR
+187 VTVELEKVHR
-197 QSDRIFLDILN
+197 QSDRLFLDILN

-215 SDAALNELNKRLDPG
+215 GDAALNELNKRLFPG

-252 NSAKMNALQ
+252 NEAKMNALE
-261 TDEATF
+261 TEEATF
-267 EAQVEGIFPENAYP
+267 EAQIEGIFPENAYP

-286 HLKEGAQVM
+286 RLRVGAQVM

-312 ATVEKVK
+312 ATVKKVK
-319 PQLIVK
+319 PALIVE
-325 DETGESIVVTTE
+325 DESGESIEVNTE
-337 KWENIRYGLN
+337 RWENIRYGLN
-347 EETGEIEGIVDG
+347 EESGEIEGIVEG

-382 DHVIIDAGAAFS
+382 DQVIIDAGAAFS

-403 RCRTLEGIVLTTPI
+403 RCRTLEGIILTTPI
-417 TRRCTFTSEEVAM
+417 TRRCTFTSDEVST

-436 PAEEASLK
+436 PAEEARLK

-449 GEYFTSTLCDAFDLQ
+449 NEYFTSTLCDAFDLQ

-499 SDLAGV
+499 AAQVGGMFDSSDG
-505 LTEESGNKDRVTEAF
+505 SGKSAPQPFE
-520 VGIRSL
+520 GIRSL

-536 LRYIAST
+536 IRYIAAS
-543 IHSGAV
+543 IHSGAPD
-549 EDFPLLK
+549 DFPLLR
-556 ERVTKACEYFR
+556 ERVTKACEYFTTQF
-567 KELRPLASFA
+567 RPLASFA
-577 APLTLIEIDDKE
+577 APLTLVEIDDKE
-589 VKKAFKSASEEFL
+589 VRKAFKAASEEFL
-602 SELRF
+602 AELRF
-607 RLALYET
+607 RMTLYET
-614 VLSDGFSTKAFHKLK
+614 ILSEGFSTKAYHKLK
-629 TDNELAEERSLKAL
+629 TDNELSDARSLKAL
-643 VRSLISP
+643 VRSLISTP
-650 QKKASDSEKSLRQAQ
+650 EKASASKESIQQAQ
-665 RPEGQHNQRPE
+665 RPDA
-676 RQSVGEPVEP
+676 VGEPVEP
-686 LALRQ
+686 SALRQ
-691 AQGPIAD
+691 VREPD
-698 GEPVE
+698 GE
-703 PSDLR
+703 S
-708 KAQGAIADGS
+708 A
-718 TSSPSTIQQAQGPDE
+718 
-733 DQSTYTGSQHPELV
+733 TYTGSIHPELA
-747 QALIDWRREKYQNE
+747 QALVEWRRKKYQKD
-761 NVPAYIILHQKTL
+761 NVPAFMILHQKTL

-779 IAPTTKEELL
+779 LAPTTKEELL
-789 AVKGFG
+789 SVKGFG
-795 KSKCDKYGDEILEI
+795 KSKCEKYGEEILEI
-809 VRKAIKTIS
+809 IRTAMNNPSS

>member
-1 MIEKDERFILAE
+1 MIEKDERFTLAE

-131 KRYRRNDKPFG
+131 KRYRRNDRPFG
-142 GVQVLMIGDIQQLPP
+142 GVQLLMIGDIQQLPP
-157 VVKESERPY
+157 VVRESERPF

-187 VTIQLEKVHR
+187 VTIQLEKIHR

-208 EVRSGMP
+208 EVRSGRP
-215 SDAALNELNKRLDPG
+215 SEWALSELNKRLDPG
-230 FVPPEDERWIRLTTH
+230 FVPPENERRIRLTTH

-252 NSAKMNALQ
+252 NEAKMNALK

-267 EAQVEGIFPENAYP
+267 EAQIEGIFPENAYP

-286 HLKEGAQVM
+286 RLRVGAQVM

-312 ATVEKVK
+312 ATVKKVK
-319 PQLIVK
+319 PALIVE
-325 DETGESIVVTTE
+325 DESGESIEVNTE
-337 KWENIRYGLN
+337 RWENIRYGLN
-347 EETGEIEGIVDG
+347 EESGEIEGIVEG
-359 TFEQVPLRPAWAVT
+359 NFEQVPLRPAWAVT

-382 DHVIIDAGAAFS
+382 DQVIIDAGAAFS

-403 RCRTLEGIVLTTPI
+403 RCRTLEGIILTTPI
-417 TRRCTFTSEEVAM
+417 TRRCTFTSDEVST

-436 PAEEASLK
+436 PAEEARLK

-449 GEYFTSTLCDAFDLQ
+449 NEYFTSTLCDAFDLQ

-499 SDLAGV
+499 AAQVGGMFDSSDG
-505 LTEESGNKDRVTEAF
+505 SGKSAPQPFE
-520 VGIRSL
+520 GIRSL

-536 LRYIAST
+536 IRYIAAS
-543 IHSGAV
+543 IHSGAPD
-549 EDFPLLK
+549 DFPLLR
-556 ERVTKACEYFR
+556 ERVTKACEYFTTQF
-567 KELRPLASFA
+567 RPLASFA
-577 APLTLIEIDDKE
+577 APLTLVEIDDKE
-589 VKKAFKSASEEFL
+589 VRKAFKAASEEFL
-602 SELRF
+602 AELRF
-607 RLALYET
+607 RMTLYET
-614 VLSDGFSTKAFHKLK
+614 ILSEGFSTKAYHKLK
-629 TDNELAEERSLKAL
+629 TDNELSDARSLKAL
-643 VRSLISP
+643 VRSLISTP
-650 QKKASDSEKSLRQAQ
+650 EKASASKESIQQAQ
-665 RPEGQHNQRPE
+665 RPDA
-676 RQSVGEPVEP
+676 VGEPVEP
-686 LALRQ
+686 SALRQ
-691 AQGPIAD
+691 VREPD
-698 GEPVE
+698 GE
-703 PSDLR
+703 S
-708 KAQGAIADGS
+708 A
-718 TSSPSTIQQAQGPDE
+718 
-733 DQSTYTGSQHPELV
+733 TYTGSIHPELA
-747 QALIDWRREKYQNE
+747 QALVEWRREKYQKD
-761 NVPAYIILHQKTL
+761 NVPAFMILHQKTL

-779 IAPTTKEELL
+779 LAPTTKEELL
-789 AVKGFG
+789 SVKGFG
-795 KSKCDKYGDEILEI
+795 KSKCEKYGEEILEI
-809 VRKAIKTIS
+809 IRTAMNSPSS

>member
-1 MIEKDERFILAE
+1 MIEKDERFTLAE

-100 RVKILRTLDLLIIDE
+100 RVRILRTLDLLIIDE

-123 LDAIDDIL
+123 LDAIDDTL
-131 KRYRRNDKPFG
+131 KRYRRNDRPFG
-142 GVQVLMIGDIQQLPP
+142 GVQLLMIGDIQQLPP

-215 SDAALNELNKRLDPG
+215 GDAALNELNKRLFPG

-252 NSAKMNALQ
+252 NEAKMNALE
-261 TDEATF
+261 TEEATF
-267 EAQVEGIFPENAYP
+267 EAQIEGIFPENAYP
-281 AETQL
+281 AETRL
-286 HLKEGAQVM
+286 RLREGAQVM

-301 SGEARYYNGKI
+301 SGEGRYYNGKI

-325 DETGESIVVTTE
+325 DESGDRIEVTTE

-347 EETGEIEGIVDG
+347 EESGEIEGIVEG

-382 DHVIIDAGAAFS
+382 DQVIIDAGAAFS

-403 RCRTLEGIVLTTPI
+403 RCRTLEGIILTTPI
-417 TRRCTFTSEEVAM
+417 TRRCTFTSDEVST

-436 PAEEASLK
+436 PAEEARLK

-449 GEYFTSTLCDAFDLQ
+449 NEYFTSTLCDAFDLQ

-499 SDLAGV
+499 AAQVGGMFDSSDG
-505 LTEESGNKDRVTEAF
+505 SGKSAPQPFE
-520 VGIRSL
+520 GIRSL

-536 LRYIAST
+536 IRYIAAS
-543 IHSGAV
+543 IHSGAPD
-549 EDFPLLK
+549 DFPLLR
-556 ERVTKACEYFR
+556 ERVTKACEYFTTQF
-567 KELRPLASFA
+567 RPLASFA
-577 APLTLIEIDDKE
+577 APLTLVEIDDKE
-589 VKKAFKSASEEFL
+589 VRKAFKAASEEFL
-602 SELRF
+602 AELRF
-607 RLALYET
+607 RMTLYET
-614 VLSDGFSTKAFHKLK
+614 ILSEGFSTKAYHKLK
-629 TDNELAEERSLKAL
+629 TDNELSDARSLKAL
-643 VRSLISP
+643 VRSLISTP
-650 QKKASDSEKSLRQAQ
+650 EKASASKESIQQAQ
-665 RPEGQHNQRPE
+665 RPDA
-676 RQSVGEPVEP
+676 VGEPVEP
-686 LALRQ
+686 SVLRQ
-691 AQGPIAD
+691 VREPD
-698 GEPVE
+698 GE
-703 PSDLR
+703 S
-708 KAQGAIADGS
+708 A
-718 TSSPSTIQQAQGPDE
+718 
-733 DQSTYTGSQHPELV
+733 TYTGSIHPELA
-747 QALIDWRREKYQNE
+747 QALVEWRREKYQKD
-761 NVPAYIILHQKTL
+761 NVPAFMILHQKTL

-779 IAPTTKEELL
+779 LAPTTKEELL
-789 AVKGFG
+789 SVKGFG
-795 KSKCDKYGDEILEI
+795 KSKCEKYGEEILEI
-809 VRKAIKTIS
+809 IRTAMNNPGS

>member
-1 MIEKDERFILAE
+1 MIEKDERFTLAE

-123 LDAIDDIL
+123 LDAIDDTL
-131 KRYRRNDKPFG
+131 KRYRRNDRPFG
-142 GVQVLMIGDIQQLPP
+142 GVQLLMIGDIQQLPP

-166 MEQVYSS
+166 MEQVYSL
-173 PFFFNSKVLQRLPY
+173 PFFFNSKVLQRLPF
-187 VTIQLEKVHR
+187 VTVELEKVHR
-197 QSDRIFLDILN
+197 QSDRLFLDILN

-215 SDAALNELNKRLDPG
+215 GDAALNELNKRLFPG

-252 NSAKMNALQ
+252 NEAKMNALE
-261 TDEATF
+261 TEEATF
-267 EAQVEGIFPENAYP
+267 EAQIEGIFPENAYP
-281 AETQL
+281 AETRL
-286 HLKEGAQVM
+286 RLREGAQVM

-347 EETGEIEGIVDG
+347 EESGEIEGIVDG

-382 DHVIIDAGAAFS
+382 DHVIIDAGSAFS

-417 TRRCTFTSEEVAM
+417 TRRCTFTSEEVSA

-436 PAEEASLK
+436 PAEEAQLK

-449 GEYFTSTLCDAFDLQ
+449 NEYFTSTLCDAFDLQ

-487 QAGRFNTVGAGN
+487 QADRFNKVGAGM
-499 SDLAGV
+499 SDQIGE
-505 LTEESGNKDRVTEAF
+505 TESQQSSEASGKDNPKTF
-520 VGIRSL
+520 TGIRSL

-536 LRYIAST
+536 IRYIAAS
-543 IHSGAV
+543 IHSGAP
-549 EDFPLLK
+549 EDLPLLR

-567 KELRPLASFA
+567 KELKPLASFA

-589 VKKAFKSASEEFL
+589 VKKAFKAAAEEFL
-602 SELRF
+602 NELRF
-607 RLALYET
+607 RLTLYET
-614 VLSDGFSTKAFHKLK
+614 ILSEEFSTKAYHKLK
-629 TDNELAEERSLKAL
+629 TDNELSDERSLKAL

-650 QKKASDSEKSLRQAQ
+650 QVKSSASETSPRQVQ
-665 RPEGQHNQRPE
+665 RPEGTARQGKRPC
-676 RQSVGEPVEP
+676 
-686 LALRQ
+686 
-691 AQGPIAD
+691 AD
-698 GEPVE
+698 GKPVE
-703 PSDLR
+703 PSATTQTQ
-708 KAQGAIADGS
+708 KPADR
-718 TSSPSTIQQAQGPDE
+718 
-733 DQSTYTGSQHPELV
+733 QSQESDTYTGSTHPELV
-747 QALIDWRREKYQNE
+747 QALIDWRREKYQKD

-779 IAPTTKEELL
+779 LAPTTREELL
-789 AVKGFG
+789 TVKGFG

-809 VRKAIKTIS
+809 VRKTISDDKT

>member
-1 MIEKDERFILAE
+1 MIEKDERFTLAE

-100 RVKILRTLDLLIIDE
+100 RVRILRTLDLLIIDE

-123 LDAIDDIL
+123 LDAIDDTL
-131 KRYRRNDKPFG
+131 KRYRRNDRPFG
-142 GVQVLMIGDIQQLPP
+142 GVQLLMIGDIQQLPP

-215 SDAALNELNKRLDPG
+215 GDAALNELNKRLFPG

-252 NSAKMNALQ
+252 NEAKMNALE
-261 TDEATF
+261 TEEATF
-267 EAQVEGIFPENAYP
+267 EAQIEGIFPENAYP
-281 AETQL
+281 AETRL
-286 HLKEGAQVM
+286 RLREGAQVM

-301 SGEARYYNGKI
+301 SGEGRYYNGKI

-325 DETGESIVVTTE
+325 DESGDRIEVTTE

-347 EETGEIEGIVDG
+347 EESGEIEGIVEG

-382 DHVIIDAGAAFS
+382 DQVIIDAGAAFS

-403 RCRTLEGIVLTTPI
+403 RCRTLEGIILTTPI
-417 TRRCTFTSEEVAM
+417 TRRCTFTSDEVST

-436 PAEEASLK
+436 PVEEARLK

-449 GEYFTSTLCDAFDLQ
+449 NEYFTSTLCDAFDLQ

-499 SDLAGV
+499 AAQVGGMFDSSDG
-505 LTEESGNKDRVTEAF
+505 SGKSAPQPFE
-520 VGIRSL
+520 GIRSL

-536 LRYIAST
+536 IRYIAAS
-543 IHSGAV
+543 IHSGAP
-549 EDFPLLK
+549 EDFPLLR
-556 ERVTKACEYFR
+556 ERVTKACEYFTTQF
-567 KELRPLASFA
+567 RPLASFA
-577 APLTLIEIDDKE
+577 APLTLVEIDDKE
-589 VKKAFKSASEEFL
+589 VRKAFKAASEEFL
-602 SELRF
+602 ADLRF
-607 RLALYET
+607 RMTLYET
-614 VLSDGFSTKAFHKLK
+614 ILSEGFSTKAYHKLK
-629 TDNELAEERSLKAL
+629 TDNELSDTRSLKAL
-643 VRSLISP
+643 VRSLISTP
-650 QKKASDSEKSLRQAQ
+650 EKASASKESIQQAQ
-665 RPEGQHNQRPE
+665 RPDA
-676 RQSVGEPVEP
+676 VGEPVEP
-686 LALRQ
+686 SALRQ
-691 AQGPIAD
+691 VREPD
-698 GEPVE
+698 GE
-703 PSDLR
+703 S
-708 KAQGAIADGS
+708 A
-718 TSSPSTIQQAQGPDE
+718 
-733 DQSTYTGSQHPELV
+733 TYTGSIHPELA
-747 QALIDWRREKYQNE
+747 QALVEWRREKYQKD
-761 NVPAYIILHQKTL
+761 NVPAFMILHQKTL

-779 IAPTTKEELL
+779 LAPTTKEELL
-789 AVKGFG
+789 SVKGFG
-795 KSKCDKYGDEILEI
+795 KSKCEKYGEEILEI
-809 VRKAIKTIS
+809 IRTAMNNPGS

>member
-1 MIEKDERFILAE
+1 MIEKDERFTLAE

-157 VVKESERPY
+157 VVRESERPY

-197 QSDRIFLDILN
+197 QSDKIFLDILN

-215 SDAALNELNKRLDPG
+215 SDAALNELNKRLSPG
-230 FVPPEDERWIRLTTH
+230 FRPPENERWIRLTTH

-252 NSAKMNALQ
+252 NEAKMNALQ
-261 TDEATF
+261 TDESTF

-281 AETQL
+281 AETKL
-286 HLKEGAQVM
+286 RLKEGAQVM

-359 TFEQVPLRPAWAVT
+359 TFEQVPLRLAWAVT

-436 PAEEASLK
+436 PADEVRLK
-444 LPAMA
+444 LSAMSN
-449 GEYFTSTLCDAFDLQ
+449 EYFTSTLCDAFDLQ

-499 SDLAGV
+499 SALAG
-505 LTEESGNKDRVTEAF
+505 LLAGESGNSKESVPKTFA
-520 VGIRSL
+520 GIRFL

-536 LRYIAST
+536 IRHIAST
-543 IHSGAV
+543 VYSGAV
-549 EDFPLLK
+549 EDSPLLR

-567 KELRPLASFA
+567 KELRPLALFA

-614 VLSDGFSTKAFHKLK
+614 VLSDGFSTKAYHKLK
-629 TDNELAEERSLKAL
+629 TDNELSEERSLKAL

-650 QKKASDSEKSLRQAQ
+650 QNKASDSEKSLRHFDKLSTPQAQ

-676 RQSVGEPVEP
+676 RQSVGEPAEP
-686 LALRQ
+686 S
-691 AQGPIAD
+691 GPRKVQRHNAD
-698 GEPVE
+698 GEPAE
-703 PSDLR
+703 PSDL
-708 KAQGAIADGS
+708 
-718 TSSPSTIQQAQGPDE
+718 QQAQVPDG
-733 DQSTYTGSQHPELV
+733 DQSTYTDSQHPELV
-747 QALIDWRREKYQNE
+747 QALIDWRREKYQKE

-774 LAIAD
+774 MAIAD
-779 IAPTTKEELL
+779 LAPTTKEELL
-789 AVKGFG
+789 AVKGLG

>member
-1 MIEKDERFILAE
+1 MIEKDERFTLAE

-131 KRYRRNDKPFG
+131 KRYRRNDRPFG
-142 GVQVLMIGDIQQLPP
+142 GVQLLMIGDIQQLPP
-157 VVKESERPY
+157 VVRESERPF

-208 EVRSGMP
+208 EVRSGRP
-215 SDAALNELNKRLDPG
+215 SEWALSELNKRLDPG
-230 FVPPEDERWIRLTTH
+230 FVPPENERWIRLTTH

-252 NSAKMNALQ
+252 NEAKMNALK

-286 HLKEGAQVM
+286 RLRVGAQVM

-325 DETGESIVVTTE
+325 DESGDRIEVTTE

-382 DHVIIDAGAAFS
+382 DQVIIDAGAAFS

-403 RCRTLEGIVLTTPI
+403 RCRTLEGIILTTPI
-417 TRRCTFTSEEVAM
+417 TRRCTFTSDEVST

-436 PAEEASLK
+436 PVEEARLK

-449 GEYFTSTLCDAFDLQ
+449 NEYFTSTLCDAFDLQ

-499 SDLAGV
+499 AAQVGGMFDSSDG
-505 LTEESGNKDRVTEAF
+505 SGKSAPQPFE
-520 VGIRSL
+520 GIRSL

-536 LRYIAST
+536 ICYIAAS
-543 IHSGAV
+543 IHSGAPD
-549 EDFPLLK
+549 DFPLLR
-556 ERVTKACEYFR
+556 ERVTKACEYFTTQF
-567 KELRPLASFA
+567 RPLASFA
-577 APLTLIEIDDKE
+577 APLTLVEIDDKE
-589 VKKAFKSASEEFL
+589 VRKAFKAASEEFL
-602 SELRF
+602 AELRF
-607 RLALYET
+607 RMTLYET
-614 VLSDGFSTKAFHKLK
+614 ILSEGFSTKAYHKLK
-629 TDNELAEERSLKAL
+629 TDNELSDARSLKAL
-643 VRSLISP
+643 VRSLISTP
-650 QKKASDSEKSLRQAQ
+650 EKASASKESIQQAQ
-665 RPEGQHNQRPE
+665 RPDA
-676 RQSVGEPVEP
+676 VGEPVEP
-686 LALRQ
+686 SVLRQ
-691 AQGPIAD
+691 VREPD
-698 GEPVE
+698 GE
-703 PSDLR
+703 S
-708 KAQGAIADGS
+708 A
-718 TSSPSTIQQAQGPDE
+718 
-733 DQSTYTGSQHPELV
+733 TYTGSIHPELA
-747 QALIDWRREKYQNE
+747 QALVDWRREKYQKD
-761 NVPAYIILHQKTL
+761 NVPAFMILHQKTL

-779 IAPTTKEELL
+779 LAPTTREELL
-789 AVKGFG
+789 TVKGFG

-809 VRKAIKTIS
+809 IRTAKSQGSNE

>member
-74 CPYLPDVKEL
+74 CLYLPDVKEL
-84 VTEYQMPE
+84 VTEYQMQE
-92 RMRSLRKE
+92 RMRTMRKE
-100 RVKILRTLDLLIIDE
+100 KVKILRTLDLLIIDE

-123 LDAIDDIL
+123 LDAIDDIF

-157 VVKESERPY
+157 VVKESERPF

-187 VTIQLEKVHR
+187 VTIQLEKVYR
-197 QSDRIFLDILN
+197 QSDKLFLDILN

-215 SDAALNELNKRLDPG
+215 SNAVLNELNKRLDPG

-252 NSAKMNALQ
+252 NEAKMNAL
-261 TDEATF
+261 DSEEASF
-267 EAQVEGIFPENAYP
+267 EAKIDGSFPENAYP
-281 AETQL
+281 AETKL
-286 HLKEGAQVM
+286 RLKEGAQVM

-301 SGEARYYNGKI
+301 SGEVRYYNGKI

-319 PQLIVK
+319 PQLTVK
-325 DETGESIVVTTE
+325 DETGVSIEVTTE

-417 TRRCTFTSEEVAM
+417 TRRCTFTCEEVSS
-430 FESSRE
+430 FENSRE
-436 PAEEASLK
+436 PAEETRLR

-487 QAGRFNTVGAGN
+487 QAGRFNAVGAGN
-499 SDLAGV
+499 SALTGV
-505 LTEESGNKDRVTEAF
+505 LAEESDNNKGNVPKTFA
-520 VGIRSL
+520 GIRSL

-536 LRYIAST
+536 IRHIAST
-543 IHSGAV
+543 IHSGTV
-549 EDFPLLK
+549 EDFPLLR
-556 ERVTKACEYFR
+556 ERVTKACEYFS
-567 KELRPLASFA
+567 KELQPLASFA

-589 VKKAFKSASEEFL
+589 VKKAFKAACEEFL

-607 RLALYET
+607 RLTLYSGI
-614 VLSDGFSTKAFHKLK
+614 LSDGFSTKSYHKLK
-629 TDNELAEERSLKAL
+629 TDNELSEEKSLKAL
-643 VRSLISP
+643 VKSLASP
-650 QKKASDSEKSLRQAQ
+650 QNKALASEESLRQAQ
-665 RPEGQHNQRPE
+665 RPH
-676 RQSVGEPVEP
+676 
-686 LALRQ
+686 
-691 AQGPIAD
+691 AD
-698 GEPVE
+698 SDPK
-703 PSDLR
+703 PSALR
-708 KAQGAIADGS
+708 KAQGYNPDDEPAK
-718 TSSPSTIQQAQGPDE
+718 PSDLQQGHGMDR
-733 DQSTYTGSQHPELV
+733 DQSTYTGNKHPELV
-747 QALIDWRREKYQNE
+747 QALIDWRREKYQQE

-779 IAPTTKEELL
+779 LAPRTCKELL
-789 AVKGFG
+789 CVKGLG
-795 KSKCDKYGDEILEI
+795 KSKCDKYGDEILDI
-809 VRKAIKTIS
+809 VRKALPDTKEITESRLDF

>member
-1 MIEKDERFILAE
+1 MIEKDERFTLAE

-100 RVKILRTLDLLIIDE
+100 RVRILRTLDLLIIDE

-123 LDAIDDIL
+123 LDAIDDTL
-131 KRYRRNDKPFG
+131 KRYRRNDRPFG
-142 GVQVLMIGDIQQLPP
+142 GVQLLMIGDIQQLPP
-157 VVKESERPY
+157 VVRESERPF

-173 PFFFNSKVLQRLPY
+173 PFFFNSKVLQRLSF
-187 VTIQLEKVHR
+187 VTVELEKVHR
-197 QSDRIFLDILN
+197 QSDRLFLDILN

-215 SDAALNELNKRLDPG
+215 GDAALNELNKRLFPG

-252 NSAKMNALQ
+252 NEAKMNALE
-261 TDEATF
+261 TEEATF
-267 EAQVEGIFPENAYP
+267 EAQIEGIFPENAYP
-281 AETQL
+281 AETRL
-286 HLKEGAQVM
+286 RLREGAQVM

-301 SGEARYYNGKI
+301 SGEGRYYNGKI
-312 ATVEKVK
+312 ATVKKVK
-319 PQLIVK
+319 PALIVE
-325 DETGESIVVTTE
+325 DESGESIEVNTE
-337 KWENIRYGLN
+337 RWENIRYGLN
-347 EETGEIEGIVDG
+347 EESGEIEGIVEG

-382 DHVIIDAGAAFS
+382 DQVIIDAGTAFS

-403 RCRTLEGIVLTTPI
+403 RCRTLEGIILTTPI
-417 TRRCTFTSEEVAM
+417 TRRCTFTSDEVST

-436 PAEEASLK
+436 PAEEARLK

-449 GEYFTSTLCDAFDLQ
+449 NEYFTSTLCDAFDLQ

-499 SDLAGV
+499 AAQVGGMFDSSDG
-505 LTEESGNKDRVTEAF
+505 SGKSAPQPFE
-520 VGIRSL
+520 GIRSL

-536 LRYIAST
+536 LRYITST
-543 IHSGAV
+543 IHSGAPD
-549 EDFPLLK
+549 DFPLLR
-556 ERVTKACEYFR
+556 ERVTKACEYFTTQF
-567 KELRPLASFA
+567 RPLASFA
-577 APLTLIEIDDKE
+577 APLTLVEIDDKE
-589 VKKAFKSASEEFL
+589 VRKAFKAASEEFL
-602 SELRF
+602 AELRF
-607 RLALYET
+607 RMTLYET
-614 VLSDGFSTKAFHKLK
+614 ILSEGFSTKAYHKLK
-629 TDNELAEERSLKAL
+629 TDNELSDARSLKAL
-643 VRSLISP
+643 VRSLISTP
-650 QKKASDSEKSLRQAQ
+650 EKASASKESIQQAQ
-665 RPEGQHNQRPE
+665 RPDA
-676 RQSVGEPVEP
+676 VGEPVEP
-686 LALRQ
+686 SALRQ
-691 AQGPIAD
+691 VREPD
-698 GEPVE
+698 GE
-703 PSDLR
+703 S
-708 KAQGAIADGS
+708 A
-718 TSSPSTIQQAQGPDE
+718 
-733 DQSTYTGSQHPELV
+733 TYTGSIHPELA
-747 QALIDWRREKYQNE
+747 QALVDWRREKYQKD
-761 NVPAYIILHQKTL
+761 NVPAFMILHQKTL

-779 IAPTTKEELL
+779 LAPTTKEELL
-789 AVKGFG
+789 SVKGFG
-795 KSKCDKYGDEILEI
+795 KSKCEKYGEEILEI
-809 VRKAIKTIS
+809 IRTAMNNPSS

>member
-1 MIEKDERFILAE
+1 MIEKDERFTLAE

-37 KEIVRQTSKRF
+37 KEIVRKTSKRF

-92 RMRSLRKE
+92 RMRPLRKE

-123 LDAIDDIL
+123 LDAVDDIL
-131 KRYRRNDKPFG
+131 KRYRRNDRPFG
-142 GVQVLMIGDIQQLPP
+142 GVQLLMIGDIQQLPP
-157 VVKESERPY
+157 IVKETERQL
-166 MEQVYSS
+166 MERVYSS
-173 PFFFNSKVLQRLPY
+173 PFFFNSKVLQRMPF
-187 VTIQLEKVHR
+187 VTVELEKVHR
-197 QSDRIFLDILN
+197 QSDILFLDILN
-208 EVRSGMP
+208 KVRSGTP
-215 SDAALNELNKRLDPG
+215 DERTLNELNKRLDPD
-230 FVPPEDERWIRLTTH
+230 FIPPEDERWIRLTTH
-245 NAQADSV
+245 NAQADTV
-252 NSAKMNALQ
+252 NEAKMNAL
-261 TDEATF
+261 DGEEATF
-267 EAQVEGIFPENAYP
+267 EAAIEGIFPENAYP
-281 AETQL
+281 AETRL
-286 HLKEGAQVM
+286 RLKEGAQVM
-295 FVRNDT
+295 FIRNDS

-319 PQLIVK
+319 PQLIVQ
-325 DETGESIVVTTE
+325 DESGDSIEVTTE

-417 TRRCTFTSEEVAM
+417 TRRCTFTSEEVSA
-430 FESSRE
+430 FEGSRE
-436 PAEEASLK
+436 TADEVRLK

-449 GEYFTSTLCDAFDLQ
+449 NEYFTSTLCDAFDLQ

-487 QAGRFNTVGAGN
+487 QAGRFNTVGAGI
-499 SDLAGV
+499 SEPADEAASPQAAG
-505 LTEESGNKDRVTEAF
+505 KDSQKTFA
-520 VGIRSL
+520 GIRSL

-536 LRYIAST
+536 IRNIAAS
-543 IHSGAV
+543 IHSGAPD
-549 EDFPLLK
+549 DFPLLR
-556 ERVTKACEYFR
+556 ERISKACEYFR

-577 APLTLIEIDDKE
+577 APLTLIEIDDRE
-589 VKKAFKSASEEFL
+589 VRKAFKAAAEEFL
-602 SELRF
+602 GELKF
-607 RLALYET
+607 RLTLYET
-614 VLSDGFSTKAFHKLK
+614 VLANGFSTKAYHKLK
-629 TDNELAEERSLKAL
+629 TDNELSSSRPLKAL
-643 VRSLISP
+643 AGSLTFN
-650 QKKASDSEKSLRQAQ
+650 SEKTSASGKSSRQPVGEHTEPLRPNE
-665 RPEGQHNQRPE
+665 RPGHQP
-676 RQSVGEPVEP
+676 VGEPSEP
-686 LALRQ
+686 PR
-691 AQGPIAD
+691 
-698 GEPVE
+698 
-703 PSDLR
+703 
-708 KAQGAIADGS
+708 
-718 TSSPSTIQQAQGPDE
+718 PD
-733 DQSTYTGSQHPELV
+733 DTDSGSTYTGSLHPELV
-747 QALIDWRREKYQNE
+747 QALVDWRREKCRQD
-761 NVPAYIILHQKTL
+761 NVPAFMVLHQKTL

-779 IAPTTKEELL
+779 LAPATTEELL
-789 AVKGFG
+789 TVKGFG
-795 KSKCDKYGDEILEI
+795 KAKCDKYGDEILKV
-809 VRKAIKTIS
+809 VRESLPKDYLSKTLVLIQI

>member
-1 MIEKDERFILAE
+1 MIEKDERFTLAE

-37 KEIVRQTSKRF
+37 KEIIRQTSKRF

-131 KRYRRNDKPFG
+131 KRYRRNDRPFG
-142 GVQVLMIGDIQQLPP
+142 GVQLLMIGDIQQLPP
-157 VVKESERPY
+157 VVRESERPF

-208 EVRSGMP
+208 EVRSGRP
-215 SDAALNELNKRLDPG
+215 SEWALSELNKRLDPG
-230 FVPPEDERWIRLTTH
+230 FVPPENERWIRLTTH

-252 NSAKMNALQ
+252 NEAKMNALK

-286 HLKEGAQVM
+286 RLRVGAQVM

-347 EETGEIEGIVDG
+347 EESGEIEGIVDG

-382 DHVIIDAGAAFS
+382 DHVIIDAGSAFS

-403 RCRTLEGIVLTTPI
+403 RCRTLEGIILTTPI
-417 TRRCTFTSEEVAM
+417 TRRCTFTSEEVSA

-436 PAEEASLK
+436 PADEVRLK
-444 LPAMA
+444 LSAMSN
-449 GEYFTSTLCDAFDLQ
+449 EYFTSTLCDAFDLQ

-487 QAGRFNTVGAGN
+487 QADRFNKVGAGM
-499 SDLAGV
+499 SDQIGE
-505 LTEESGNKDRVTEAF
+505 TESQQSSEASGKDNPKTF
-520 VGIRSL
+520 TGIRSL
-526 SDTAQKFQKQ
+526 SDTAQKFQRQ
-536 LRYIAST
+536 IRYIAAS
-543 IHSGAV
+543 IHSGAP
-549 EDFPLLK
+549 EDLPLLR

-567 KELRPLASFA
+567 KELKPLASFA

-589 VKKAFKSASEEFL
+589 VKKAFKAAAEEFL
-602 SELRF
+602 NELRF
-607 RLALYET
+607 RLTLYET
-614 VLSDGFSTKAFHKLK
+614 ILSEEFSTKAYHKLK
-629 TDNELAEERSLKAL
+629 TDNELSEARSLKAL
-643 VRSLISP
+643 ARSF
-650 QKKASDSEKSLRQAQ
+650 SETAGGSLRQVQ
-665 RPEGQHNQRPE
+665 RPEGQTGDAQQHSSKSSAPQTQRPD
-676 RQSVGEPVEP
+676 
-686 LALRQ
+686 
-691 AQGPIAD
+691 AD

-703 PSDLR
+703 PSAPR
-708 KAQGAIADGS
+708 QVQGQNGEPA
-718 TSSPSTIQQAQGPDE
+718 
-733 DQSTYTGSQHPELV
+733 TYTGSLHPELV
-747 QALIDWRREKYQNE
+747 QALIDWRREKYQKD

-779 IAPTTKEELL
+779 LAPTTKEELL
-789 AVKGFG
+789 TVKGFG
-795 KSKCDKYGDEILEI
+795 KSKCDRYGDEILEI
-809 VRKAIKTIS
+809 VRKTISDDKT

>member
-1 MIEKDERFILAE
+1 MIEKDERFTLAE

-100 RVKILRTLDLLIIDE
+100 RVKMLRTLDLLIIDE

-131 KRYRRNDKPFG
+131 KRYRRNDRPFG

-166 MEQVYSS
+166 MEQVYST

-215 SDAALNELNKRLDPG
+215 SDAALNELNKRLNPG
-230 FVPPEDERWIRLTTH
+230 FVPPENERWIRLTTH
-245 NAQADSV
+245 NSQADSV
-252 NSAKMNALQ
+252 NEAKMNALD
-261 TDEATF
+261 TEEATF

-281 AETQL
+281 AETRL
-286 HLKEGAQVM
+286 RLREGAQVM

-403 RCRTLEGIVLTTPI
+403 RCRTLGGIVLTTPI
-417 TRRCTFTSEEVAM
+417 TRRCTFTSEEVSA

-436 PAEEASLK
+436 PADEVRLK
-444 LPAMA
+444 LSAMSN
-449 GEYFTSTLCDAFDLQ
+449 EYFTSTLCDAFDLQ

-487 QAGRFNTVGAGN
+487 QADRFNTVGAGN
-499 SDLAGV
+499 TALAG
-505 LTEESGNKDRVTEAF
+505 LLAEESGNSKESVPKTL
-520 VGIRSL
+520 VGIRPL
-526 SDTAQKFQKQ
+526 SDTAMKFQKQ
-536 LRYIAST
+536 IRYIAST
-543 IHSGAV
+543 VHGGVA
-549 EDFPLLK
+549 EDFPLLR
-556 ERVTKACEYFR
+556 ERVTKACEYFH

-607 RLALYET
+607 RLTLYEA
-614 VLSDGFSTKAFHKLK
+614 VLSDGFSTKAYHKLK
-629 TDNELAEERSLKAL
+629 TDNELSEERSLKAL
-643 VRSLISP
+643 VRSLISTP
-650 QKKASDSEKSLRQAQ
+650 EKVSDSEKSLRHFDKLSAPPAQ
-665 RPEGQHNQRPE
+665 RPEG
-676 RQSVGEPVEP
+676 QSVGEPVEP

-691 AQGPIAD
+691 TQGP
-698 GEPVE
+698 
-703 PSDLR
+703 
-708 KAQGAIADGS
+708 IADGS
-718 TSSPSTIQQAQGPDE
+718 TSSPSTIRQAQGPDG

-747 QALIDWRREKYQNE
+747 QALIDWRREKYQSE

-789 AVKGFG
+789 AVKGLG

-809 VRKAIKTIS
+809 VRKFVAANTL

>member
-1 MIEKDERFILAE
+1 MIEKDERFTLAE

-100 RVKILRTLDLLIIDE
+100 RVRILRTLDLLIIDE

-123 LDAIDDIL
+123 LDAIDDTL
-131 KRYRRNDKPFG
+131 KRYRRNDRPFG
-142 GVQVLMIGDIQQLPP
+142 GVQLLMIGDIQQLPP

-173 PFFFNSKVLQRLPY
+173 PFFFNSKVLQRLPF
-187 VTIQLEKVHR
+187 VTVELEKVHR
-197 QSDRIFLDILN
+197 QSDRLFLDILN

-215 SDAALNELNKRLDPG
+215 GDAALNELNKRLFPG

-252 NSAKMNALQ
+252 NEAKMNALE
-261 TDEATF
+261 TEEATF
-267 EAQVEGIFPENAYP
+267 EAQIEGIFPENAYP
-281 AETQL
+281 AETRL
-286 HLKEGAQVM
+286 RLREGAQVM

-301 SGEARYYNGKI
+301 SGEGRYYNGKI
-312 ATVEKVK
+312 ATVKKVK
-319 PQLIVK
+319 PALIVE
-325 DETGESIVVTTE
+325 DESGESIEVNTE
-337 KWENIRYGLN
+337 RWENIRYGLN
-347 EETGEIEGIVDG
+347 EESGEIEGIVEG

-382 DHVIIDAGAAFS
+382 DQVIIDAGAAFS

-403 RCRTLEGIVLTTPI
+403 RCRTLEGIILTTPI
-417 TRRCTFTSEEVAM
+417 TRRCTFTSDEVST

-436 PAEEASLK
+436 PAEEARLK

-449 GEYFTSTLCDAFDLQ
+449 NEYFTSTLCEAFDLQ

-499 SDLAGV
+499 AAQVGGMFDSSDG
-505 LTEESGNKDRVTEAF
+505 SGKSAPQPFE
-520 VGIRSL
+520 GIRSL

-536 LRYIAST
+536 IRYIAAS
-543 IHSGAV
+543 IHSGAPD
-549 EDFPLLK
+549 DFPLLR
-556 ERVTKACEYFR
+556 ERVTKACEYFTTQF
-567 KELRPLASFA
+567 RPLASFA
-577 APLTLIEIDDKE
+577 APLTLVEIDDKE
-589 VKKAFKSASEEFL
+589 VRKAFKAASEEFL
-602 SELRF
+602 AELRF
-607 RLALYET
+607 RMTLYET
-614 VLSDGFSTKAFHKLK
+614 ILSEGFSTKAYHKLK
-629 TDNELAEERSLKAL
+629 TDNELSDARSLKAL
-643 VRSLISP
+643 VRSLISTP
-650 QKKASDSEKSLRQAQ
+650 EKASASKESIQQAQ
-665 RPEGQHNQRPE
+665 RPDT
-676 RQSVGEPVEP
+676 VGEPVEP
-686 LALRQ
+686 SALRQ
-691 AQGPIAD
+691 VREPD
-698 GEPVE
+698 GE
-703 PSDLR
+703 S
-708 KAQGAIADGS
+708 A
-718 TSSPSTIQQAQGPDE
+718 
-733 DQSTYTGSQHPELV
+733 TYTGSIHPELA
-747 QALIDWRREKYQNE
+747 QALVDWRREKYQKD
-761 NVPAYIILHQKTL
+761 NVPAFMILHQKTL

-779 IAPTTKEELL
+779 LAPTTKEELL
-789 AVKGFG
+789 SVKGFG
-795 KSKCDKYGDEILEI
+795 KSKCEKYGEEILEI
-809 VRKAIKTIS
+809 IRTAMNSPGS

>member
-1 MIEKDERFILAE
+1 MIEKDERFTLAE

-37 KEIVRQTSKRF
+37 KEIIRQTSKRF

-131 KRYRRNDKPFG
+131 KRYRRNDRPFG
-142 GVQVLMIGDIQQLPP
+142 GVQLLMIGDIQQLPP
-157 VVKESERPY
+157 VVRESERPF

-197 QSDRIFLDILN
+197 QSDILFLDILN

-215 SDAALNELNKRLDPG
+215 SEAALQELNKRLNPG

-252 NSAKMNALQ
+252 NEAKMNALE

-286 HLKEGAQVM
+286 RLRVGAQVM

-319 PQLIVK
+319 PQLIVR
-325 DETGESIVVTTE
+325 DESGDSIEVTTE

-417 TRRCTFTSEEVAM
+417 TRRCTFTSEEVSA

-436 PAEEASLK
+436 PAEEAQLK

-449 GEYFTSTLCDAFDLQ
+449 GEYFTSTLCDAFDFQ

-482 NLYPD
+482 NLYPN
-487 QAGRFNTVGAGN
+487 QADRFNTVGAGI
-499 SDLAGV
+499 SEPVGETAPQQD
-505 LTEESGNKDRVTEAF
+505 SGKDSQKTFA
-520 VGIRSL
+520 GIRSL

-536 LRYIAST
+536 IRYIAAS
-543 IHSGAV
+543 IHSGAPD
-549 EDFPLLK
+549 DFPLLR

-567 KELRPLASFA
+567 KELKPLALFA

-589 VKKAFKSASEEFL
+589 VKKAFKAAAEEFL
-602 SELRF
+602 NELRF
-607 RLALYET
+607 RLTLYET
-614 VLSDGFSTKAFHKLK
+614 ILSEEFSTKAYHKLK
-629 TDNELAEERSLKAL
+629 TDNELSDERSLKAL

-650 QKKASDSEKSLRQAQ
+650 QVKSSASETSPRQVQ
-665 RPEGQHNQRPE
+665 RPEGTARQGKRPC
-676 RQSVGEPVEP
+676 
-686 LALRQ
+686 
-691 AQGPIAD
+691 AD
-698 GEPVE
+698 GKPVE
-703 PSDLR
+703 PSATTQTQ
-708 KAQGAIADGS
+708 KPADG
-718 TSSPSTIQQAQGPDE
+718 
-733 DQSTYTGSQHPELV
+733 QSQESGTYTGSAHPELV
-747 QALIDWRREKYQNE
+747 QALIDWRREKYQKD

-774 LAIAD
+774 MAIAD
-779 IAPTTKEELL
+779 LAPTTREELL
-789 AVKGFG
+789 TVKGFG
-795 KSKCDKYGDEILEI
+795 KSKCDKYGDEILDVI
-809 VRKAIKTIS
+809 RQSLKNK

>member
-1 MIEKDERFILAE
+1 MIEKDERFTLAE

-100 RVKILRTLDLLIIDE
+100 RVRILRTLDLLIIDE

-123 LDAIDDIL
+123 LDAIDDTL
-131 KRYRRNDKPFG
+131 KRYRRNDRPFG
-142 GVQVLMIGDIQQLPP
+142 GVQLLMIGDIQQLPP

-215 SDAALNELNKRLDPG
+215 GDAALNELNKRLFPG

-252 NSAKMNALQ
+252 NEAKMNALE
-261 TDEATF
+261 TEEATF
-267 EAQVEGIFPENAYP
+267 EAQIEGIFPENAYP
-281 AETQL
+281 AETRL
-286 HLKEGAQVM
+286 RLREGAQVM

-301 SGEARYYNGKI
+301 SGEGRYYNGKI

-325 DETGESIVVTTE
+325 DESGDRIEVTTE

-347 EETGEIEGIVDG
+347 EESGEIEGIVEG

-382 DHVIIDAGAAFS
+382 DQVIIDAGAAFS

-403 RCRTLEGIVLTTPI
+403 RCRTLEGIILTTPI
-417 TRRCTFTSEEVAM
+417 TRRCTFTSDEVST

-436 PAEEASLK
+436 PVEEARLK

-449 GEYFTSTLCDAFDLQ
+449 NEYFTSTLCDAFDLQ

-499 SDLAGV
+499 AAQVGGMFDSSDG
-505 LTEESGNKDRVTEAF
+505 SGKSAPQPFE
-520 VGIRSL
+520 GIRSL

-536 LRYIAST
+536 IRYIAAS
-543 IHSGAV
+543 IHSGAPD
-549 EDFPLLK
+549 DFPLLR
-556 ERVTKACEYFR
+556 ERVTKACEYFTTQF
-567 KELRPLASFA
+567 RPLASFA
-577 APLTLIEIDDKE
+577 APLTLVEIDDKE
-589 VKKAFKSASEEFL
+589 VRKAFKAASEEFL
-602 SELRF
+602 ADLRF
-607 RLALYET
+607 RMTLYET
-614 VLSDGFSTKAFHKLK
+614 ILSEGFSTKAYHKLK
-629 TDNELAEERSLKAL
+629 TDNELSDTRSLKAL
-643 VRSLISP
+643 VRSLISTP
-650 QKKASDSEKSLRQAQ
+650 EKASASKESIQQAQ
-665 RPEGQHNQRPE
+665 RPDA
-676 RQSVGEPVEP
+676 VGEPVEP
-686 LALRQ
+686 SALRQ
-691 AQGPIAD
+691 VREPD
-698 GEPVE
+698 GE
-703 PSDLR
+703 S
-708 KAQGAIADGS
+708 A
-718 TSSPSTIQQAQGPDE
+718 
-733 DQSTYTGSQHPELV
+733 TYTGSIHPELA
-747 QALIDWRREKYQNE
+747 QALVEWRREKYQKD
-761 NVPAYIILHQKTL
+761 NVPAFMILHQKTL
-774 LAIAD
+774 LAISD
-779 IAPTTKEELL
+779 LAPTTKEELL
-789 AVKGFG
+789 SVKGFG
-795 KSKCDKYGDEILEI
+795 KSKCEKYSEEILEI
-809 VRKAIKTIS
+809 IRTAMNNPSS

>member
-1 MIEKDERFILAE
+1 MIEKDERFTLAE

-100 RVKILRTLDLLIIDE
+100 RVRILRTLDLLIIDE

-123 LDAIDDIL
+123 LDAIDDTL
-131 KRYRRNDKPFG
+131 KRYRRNDRPFG
-142 GVQVLMIGDIQQLPP
+142 GVQLLMIGDIQQLPP

-173 PFFFNSKVLQRLPY
+173 PFFFNSKVLQRLPF
-187 VTIQLEKVHR
+187 VTVELEKVHR
-197 QSDRIFLDILN
+197 QSDRLFLDILN

-215 SDAALNELNKRLDPG
+215 GDAALNELNKRLFPG

-252 NSAKMNALQ
+252 NEAKMNALE
-261 TDEATF
+261 TEEATF
-267 EAQVEGIFPENAYP
+267 EAQIEGIFPENAYP
-281 AETQL
+281 AETRL
-286 HLKEGAQVM
+286 RLREGAQVM

-301 SGEARYYNGKI
+301 SGEGRYYNGKI
-312 ATVEKVK
+312 ATVKKVK
-319 PQLIVK
+319 PALIVE
-325 DETGESIVVTTE
+325 DESGESIEVNTE
-337 KWENIRYGLN
+337 RWENIRYGLN
-347 EETGEIEGIVDG
+347 EESGEIEGIVEG

-382 DHVIIDAGAAFS
+382 DQVIIDAGAAFS

-403 RCRTLEGIVLTTPI
+403 RCRTLEGIILTTPI
-417 TRRCTFTSEEVAM
+417 TRRCTFTSDEVST

-436 PAEEASLK
+436 PAEEARLK

-449 GEYFTSTLCDAFDLQ
+449 NEYFTSTLCDAFDLQ

-487 QAGRFNTVGAGN
+487 QACRFNTVGAGN
-499 SDLAGV
+499 AAQVGGMFDSSDG
-505 LTEESGNKDRVTEAF
+505 SGKSAPQPFE
-520 VGIRSL
+520 GIRSL

-536 LRYIAST
+536 LRYITST
-543 IHSGAV
+543 IHSGTA
-549 EDFPLLK
+549 EEFPLLR
-556 ERVTKACEYFR
+556 ERVTKACEYFTTQF
-567 KELRPLASFA
+567 RPLASFA
-577 APLTLIEIDDKE
+577 APLTLVEIDDKE
-589 VKKAFKSASEEFL
+589 VRKAFKAASEEFL
-602 SELRF
+602 AELRF
-607 RLALYET
+607 RMTLYET
-614 VLSDGFSTKAFHKLK
+614 ILSEGFSTKAYHKLK
-629 TDNELAEERSLKAL
+629 TDNELSDARSLKAL
-643 VRSLISP
+643 VRSLISTP
-650 QKKASDSEKSLRQAQ
+650 EKASASNESIQQAQ
-665 RPEGQHNQRPE
+665 RPDA
-676 RQSVGEPVEP
+676 VGEPVEP
-686 LALRQ
+686 SALRQ
-691 AQGPIAD
+691 VREPD
-698 GEPVE
+698 GE
-703 PSDLR
+703 
-708 KAQGAIADGS
+708 
-718 TSSPSTIQQAQGPDE
+718 SP
-733 DQSTYTGSQHPELV
+733 TYTGSIHPELA
-747 QALIDWRREKYQNE
+747 QAIVDWRREKYQKD
-761 NVPAYIILHQKTL
+761 NVPAFMILHQKTL

-779 IAPTTKEELL
+779 LAPTTKEELL
-789 AVKGFG
+789 SVKGFG
-795 KSKCDKYGDEILEI
+795 KSKCEKYGEEILEI
-809 VRKAIKTIS
+809 IRAAMNNPSS

>member
-1 MIEKDERFILAE
+1 MIEKDERFTLAE

-100 RVKILRTLDLLIIDE
+100 RVRILRTLDLLIIDE

-123 LDAIDDIL
+123 LDAIDDTL
-131 KRYRRNDKPFG
+131 KRYRRNDRPFG
-142 GVQVLMIGDIQQLPP
+142 GVQLLMIGDIQQLPP

-215 SDAALNELNKRLDPG
+215 GDAALNELNKRLFPG

-252 NSAKMNALQ
+252 NEAKMNALE
-261 TDEATF
+261 TEEATF
-267 EAQVEGIFPENAYP
+267 EAQIEGIFPENAYP
-281 AETQL
+281 AETRL
-286 HLKEGAQVM
+286 RLREGAQVM

-301 SGEARYYNGKI
+301 SGEGRYYNGKI
-312 ATVEKVK
+312 ATVKKVK
-319 PQLIVK
+319 PALIVE
-325 DETGESIVVTTE
+325 DESGESIEVNTE
-337 KWENIRYGLN
+337 RWENIRYGLN
-347 EETGEIEGIVDG
+347 EESGEIEGIVEG

-382 DHVIIDAGAAFS
+382 DQVIIDAGAAFS

-403 RCRTLEGIVLTTPI
+403 RCRTLEGIILTTPI
-417 TRRCTFTSEEVAM
+417 TRRCTFTSDEVST

-436 PAEEASLK
+436 PVEEARLK

-449 GEYFTSTLCDAFDLQ
+449 NEYFTSTLCDAFDLQ

-499 SDLAGV
+499 AAQVGGMFDSSDG
-505 LTEESGNKDRVTEAF
+505 SGKSAPQPFE
-520 VGIRSL
+520 GIRSL

-536 LRYIAST
+536 IRYIAAS
-543 IHSGAV
+543 IHSGAPD
-549 EDFPLLK
+549 DFPLLR
-556 ERVTKACEYFR
+556 ERVTKACEYFTTQF
-567 KELRPLASFA
+567 RPLASFA
-577 APLTLIEIDDKE
+577 APLTLVEIDDKE
-589 VKKAFKSASEEFL
+589 VRKAFKAASEEFL
-602 SELRF
+602 AELRF
-607 RLALYET
+607 RMTLYET
-614 VLSDGFSTKAFHKLK
+614 ILSEGFSTKAYHKLK
-629 TDNELAEERSLKAL
+629 TDNELSDARSLKAL
-643 VRSLISP
+643 VRSLISTP
-650 QKKASDSEKSLRQAQ
+650 EKASASKESIQQAQ
-665 RPEGQHNQRPE
+665 RPDA
-676 RQSVGEPVEP
+676 VGEPVEP
-686 LALRQ
+686 SVLRQ
-691 AQGPIAD
+691 VREPD
-698 GEPVE
+698 GE
-703 PSDLR
+703 S
-708 KAQGAIADGS
+708 A
-718 TSSPSTIQQAQGPDE
+718 
-733 DQSTYTGSQHPELV
+733 TYTGSIHPELA
-747 QALIDWRREKYQNE
+747 QALVEWRREKYQKD
-761 NVPAYIILHQKTL
+761 NVPAFMILHQKTL
-774 LAIAD
+774 LAISD
-779 IAPTTKEELL
+779 LAPTTKEELL
-789 AVKGFG
+789 SVKGFG
-795 KSKCDKYGDEILEI
+795 KSKCEKYSEEILEI
-809 VRKAIKTIS
+809 IRTAMNNPSS

>member
-1 MIEKDERFILAE
+1 MIEKDERFTLAE

-100 RVKILRTLDLLIIDE
+100 RVRILRTLDLLIIDE

-123 LDAIDDIL
+123 LDAIDDTL
-131 KRYRRNDKPFG
+131 KRYRRNDRPFG
-142 GVQVLMIGDIQQLPP
+142 GVQLLMIGDIQQLPP

-173 PFFFNSKVLQRLPY
+173 PFFFNSKVLQRLPF
-187 VTIQLEKVHR
+187 VTVELEKVHR
-197 QSDRIFLDILN
+197 QSDRLFLDILN

-215 SDAALNELNKRLDPG
+215 GDAALNELNKRLFPG

-252 NSAKMNALQ
+252 NEAKMNALE
-261 TDEATF
+261 TEEATF
-267 EAQVEGIFPENAYP
+267 EAQIEGIFPENAYP
-281 AETQL
+281 AETRL
-286 HLKEGAQVM
+286 RLREGAQVM

-301 SGEARYYNGKI
+301 SGEGRYYNGKI
-312 ATVEKVK
+312 ATVKKVK
-319 PQLIVK
+319 PALIVE
-325 DETGESIVVTTE
+325 DESGESIEVNTE
-337 KWENIRYGLN
+337 RWENIRYGLN
-347 EETGEIEGIVDG
+347 EESGEIEGIVEG

-382 DHVIIDAGAAFS
+382 DQVIIDAGAAFS

-403 RCRTLEGIVLTTPI
+403 RCRTLEGIILTTPI
-417 TRRCTFTSEEVAM
+417 TRRCTFTSDEVST

-436 PAEEASLK
+436 PAEEARLK

-449 GEYFTSTLCDAFDLQ
+449 NEYFTSTLCDAFDLQ

-499 SDLAGV
+499 AAQVGGMFDSSDG
-505 LTEESGNKDRVTEAF
+505 SGKSAPQPFE
-520 VGIRSL
+520 GIRSL

-536 LRYIAST
+536 LRHITST
-543 IHSGAV
+543 IHSGTA
-549 EDFPLLK
+549 EEFPLLR
-556 ERVTKACEYFR
+556 ERVTKACEYFTTQF
-567 KELRPLASFA
+567 RPLASFA
-577 APLTLIEIDDKE
+577 APLTLVEIDDKE
-589 VKKAFKSASEEFL
+589 VRKAFKAASEEFL
-602 SELRF
+602 AELRF
-607 RLALYET
+607 RMTLYET
-614 VLSDGFSTKAFHKLK
+614 ILSEGFSTKAYHKLK
-629 TDNELAEERSLKAL
+629 TDNELSDARSLKAL
-643 VRSLISP
+643 VRSLISTP
-650 QKKASDSEKSLRQAQ
+650 EKASASKESIQQAQ
-665 RPEGQHNQRPE
+665 RPDA
-676 RQSVGEPVEP
+676 VGEPVEP
-686 LALRQ
+686 SALRQ
-691 AQGPIAD
+691 VREPD
-698 GEPVE
+698 GE
-703 PSDLR
+703 S
-708 KAQGAIADGS
+708 A
-718 TSSPSTIQQAQGPDE
+718 
-733 DQSTYTGSQHPELV
+733 TYTGSIHPELA
-747 QALIDWRREKYQNE
+747 QALVEWRREKYQKD
-761 NVPAYIILHQKTL
+761 NVPAFMILHQKTL

-779 IAPTTKEELL
+779 LAPTTKEELL
-789 AVKGFG
+789 SVKGFG
-795 KSKCDKYGDEILEI
+795 KSKCEKYGEEILEI
-809 VRKAIKTIS
+809 IRTAMNNPGS